1 MNIYGAK
8 RQKQSSNKPYIQK
21 DTASSTNSY
30 QALYG
35 LSEGEIYGLV
45 DGGKSIRLDGTP
57 IINDN
62 GEPNFPDVSWDFRAG
77 SIDQEHIKGF
87 SSVENEQSVNVELRH
102 DRPYTKA
109 INNKQLSAVAIRLGF
124 NSLREQKGNGDVVG
138 YRIEYAIDV
147 QTDGGAWEMVLNTA
161 VDDKVSQ
168 GYQRSHRIDL
178 PKAQQGWS
186 VRVRRLTPNRDSEMV
201 SDTMVVSAVTEI
213 IDAKLRY
220 PCTALLALK
229 YDAQTFSN
237 IAKVAVHV
245 RGMLIQVPTNYD
257 PTARTYDG
265 LWDGTFKLAYTNNPA
280 WVFYDICTAKRYGL
294 GDRLAGKVDKWSLYR
309 LAQYCDEMVDDGKG
323 GKEPRFTVNV
333 YLQKAD
339 DAYRVLQNLA
349 SVFRALSFWDG
360 TSIVVDADTP
370 KEPVYVFSNANVIGG
385 EFSYTGTRARDR
397 HTIVKCAYDD
407 PDNNFETD
415 YIYVQDEH
423 AIAKYGINQLE
434 LNLFGCTSK
443 GQAQRAGIWALK
455 SEQLE
460 TETVSFSTGLDGF
473 IPKVGEII
481 HVQDNSRAGRMQA
494 GRIVATDGRQIT
506 LDRMAGKVGDTLM
519 VGDNSAQIVQIDDTV
534 ITTDT
539 AIGRAGQVFAI
550 SSSDV
555 APRAYRVMTISQND
569 DASFSFTALQYE
581 IGKFTATN
589 NIAAIPK
596 KEVSVIKAH
605 VLTPPNSVSI
615 TERTR
620 THQGQAI
627 TTLVISWEQVVGAVA
642 YIVEYKKDS
651 NAWQT
656 HKVSSH
662 SLEIDGVY
670 AGAYQAKVRAIDA
683 FDNESLSQSSQLTAI
698 QGKQGKPPR
707 PINLSV
713 QGVLFGMNLGWN
725 FAKGSG
731 DTNFTEIEVSPD
743 GRTHITTLGTFA
755 YPTNKH
761 EITGLQGNLTQF
773 YRARIV
779 DKLGNTSDWTD
790 WVSGTTSADADKVLD
805 MLSGQI
811 SQSHL
816 DQSLRTPIGKI
827 GTIESNINSFN
838 SKIPSINKI
847 PTLESAIN
855 SVNSKIPTIESN
867 INSFNSKIPSIN
879 KIPTLESAVNSV
891 NGNLSTL
898 NSQLAT
904 AQNELS
910 TAKST
915 LQTAVGN
922 ITTER
927 NRITAAIFDINAL
940 QADKN
945 AKTQEI
951 ANLTQTV
958 GSHTSSIRELG
969 VATGDLSQKYGQIKT
984 QADNTNSEIT
994 AIKQTQ
1000 SGQATSVERLGARFD
1015 NLSAGG
1021 RNLIIN
1027 SGVVVQNDSYP
1038 IRSYPLAPNHGL
1050 ADGDD
1055 VVITIWGQLAD
1066 SKTAF
1071 YAYNSGGWV
1080 KLGRFSKISDGVYVL
1095 KTPWA
1100 VSLGVNT
1107 ASNTALNIYPFPQS
1121 QTGESRIDKIKLE
1134 RGNIATDWT
1143 AAPEDLQEQLTAQL
1157 ANKASTASV
1166 NTLNQTLANKER
1178 ALTEQINTAKSEL
1191 ANKASSADLQSVQ
1204 RTLTSKERS
1213 LSQRINT
1220 LQSDYNGNKASV
1232 QSSINTLTTTNQSL
1246 SERINTV
1253 ESSVSGNTSSIN
1265 TLNQSLTDKERALTR
1280 KQEQLTAQLANK
1292 ASSADLQSVQQTL
1305 TTKEQA
1311 LTEQINTA
1319 KSELG
1324 GRITQIS
1331 DETRTL
1337 SDANRTIGERINRL
1351 DSEIYSPNLLQ
1362 NGDTPKTA
1370 STWNIDFPITESL
1383 QAGRRVYI
1391 SLSGASGLTSVAVYN
1406 SSPAGAA
1413 KVGDLTNDDGVWRG
1427 EFDWV
1432 SYGNNNVLQFYREPR
1447 SSTQTVTA
1455 SLTTSNGSK
1464 IANLERT
1471 VTTNNQSLSERIN
1484 TVESS
1489 VSGNTSSINTLNQS
1503 LTTTNRALT
1512 TKQEQLTAQLANK
1525 ASTSSVNS
1533 LSDSLATKE
1542 RALSRRIG
1550 TVESSVSGNT
1560 SSINT
1565 LNQSLTTT
1573 NRALTTKQE
1582 QLTAQLANKASTA
1595 SVNSLTESLASK
1607 ERALSRRI
1615 GTVESS
1621 VSGNTSSINTLNQ
1634 SLTTTNRALT
1644 TKQEQLTAQ
1653 LANKASTASVN
1664 SLTESLASKERAL
1677 TEQINRAKSEM
1688 GGRITQ
1694 ISNETRTLT
1703 DANRTIGERINQLN
1717 SELAGADSISD
1728 NLLINSN
1735 RTLVTG
1741 AYLIAT
1747 YRISETLKNGD
1758 KVRLTVN
1765 APQLGSRRIGFMAY
1779 NSNSA
1784 SGSKL
1789 SDIRNRQGN
1798 SYTAEFEWNVG
1809 TGANNELWLYHNAEN
1824 TRSVSTITSVSL
1836 QKITTGSGLASI
1848 KSSVANLERT
1858 LTTTNQSL
1866 AERIN
1871 TVQTTL
1877 NGQTASIQQHAQS
1890 LNGLSAQWTLKVQSG
1905 GVVSGIGL
1913 ASNNGVSDFA
1923 VRADK
1928 FYVASPQGNKKPMF
1942 SVITRPTT
1950 LNGTTVPT
1958 GVYLN
1963 GDLLASGTISG
1974 DKIRANTQITAPN
1987 IRGGSINIG
1996 SNFSVD
2002 SQGNLNAN
2010 SGVFRGQVFAD
2021 KITGQIDVES
2031 LKSSA
2036 VALGYDMFISNSYHA
2051 SSPSGFDKTF
2061 KASYPSHGS
2070 IIQSLGFNNE
2080 NIGSAMYEMRV
2091 FCKRAIT
2098 VKQKLHTVDDN
2109 LYCYVNGDSAFGY
2122 HSNYDY
2128 YDNEE
2133 RVPTPFGRGRINTE
2147 ISLSL
2152 RQGLNTIQ
2160 FVLNNSG
2167 GGICQL
2173 IVLGDFI
2180 DNNII
2185 KFA

>member
-1 MNIYGAK
+1 MKIYGAK

-77 SIDQEHIKGF
+77 SIDQTHIKGF

-124 NSLREQKGNGDVVG
+124 NALREQKDNGDVVG

-605 VLTPPNSVSI
+605 VLTPPNSVGI

-683 FDNESLSQSSQLTAI
+683 FDNESLATSSQLTQI
-698 QGKQGKPPR
+698 TGKQGKPPR

-713 QGVLFGMNLGWN
+713 QGILFGMNLGWN
-725 FAKGSG
+725 FARGSD
-731 DTNFTEIEVSPD
+731 DTNYTEIEVSPD
-743 GRTHITTLGTFA
+743 GRSNIATLGTFA

-790 WVSGTTSADADKVLD
+790 WVSGTTSANADKVLD
-805 MLSGQI
+805 ILSGQI

-827 GTIESNINSFN
+827 GTIESNISGINSKIPTIESNINSFN

-855 SVNSKIPTIESN
+855 SVNSKIPSIESSISGINRKIPTIESN
-867 INSFNSKIPSIN
+867 ISGINSKIPTIESNISSVSTRADTINSTLTDANNRLNEAVQSITN
-879 KIPTLESAVNSV
+879 IDTRTQWQTRGATSLNSLVEQGKYYLESIWNTDTPLTGWQYATVDKAR
-891 NGNLSTL
+891 NGDRITQTVWNDSTKTYTRTKTGGSWSDWVENVDKTQL
-898 NSQLAT
+898 DSTANRLTQSIEQTSSRIRDELAT
-904 AQNELS
+904 KAS
-910 TAKST
+910 MDSVT
-915 LQTAVGN
+915 G
-922 ITTER
+922 
-927 NRITAAIFDINAL
+927 AIRDINAL
-940 QADKN
+940 QTANN
-945 AKTQEI
+945 AKTAEL

-958 GSHTSSIRELG
+958 GGHTSSVRDLG
-969 VATGDLSQKYGQIKT
+969 VTTGDLSQKYSQLKAASDT
-984 QADNTNSEIT
+984 ANSEIT

-1000 SGQATSVERLGARFD
+1000 SGQATSVERLRSE
-1015 NLSAGG
+1015 LS
-1021 RNLIIN
+1021 
-1027 SGVVVQNDSYP
+1027 
-1038 IRSYPLAPNHGL
+1038 
-1050 ADGDD
+1050 
-1055 VVITIWGQLAD
+1055 
-1066 SKTAF
+1066 
-1071 YAYNSGGWV
+1071 
-1080 KLGRFSKISDGVYVL
+1080 
-1095 KTPWA
+1095 
-1100 VSLGVNT
+1100 
-1107 ASNTALNIYPFPQS
+1107 
-1121 QTGESRIDKIKLE
+1121 
-1134 RGNIATDWT
+1134 
-1143 AAPEDLQEQLTAQL
+1143 
-1157 ANKASTASV
+1157 NKAS
-1166 NTLNQTLANKER
+1166 R
-1178 ALTEQINTAKSEL
+1178 
-1191 ANKASSADLQSVQ
+1191 ADL
-1204 RTLTSKERS
+1204 E
-1213 LSQRINT
+1213 LS
-1220 LQSDYNGNKASV
+1220 
-1232 QSSINTLTTTNQSL
+1232 
-1246 SERINTV
+1246 
-1253 ESSVSGNTSSIN
+1253 
-1265 TLNQSLTDKERALTR
+1265 
-1280 KQEQLTAQLANK
+1280 
-1292 ASSADLQSVQQTL
+1292 QQTL
-1305 TTKEQA
+1305 TTADQA
-1311 LTEQINTA
+1311 LSQRISVLQSNYSDN
-1319 KSELG
+1319 KSTVENAL
-1324 GRITQIS
+1324 S
-1331 DETRTL
+1331 TL
-1337 SDANRTIGERINRL
+1337 SQADRTQAEHINQL
-1351 DSEIYSPNLLQ
+1351 KSEIYSPNLLQ
-1362 NGDTPKTA
+1362 NGDTPKT
-1370 STWNIDFPITESL
+1370 SSEWNIDFPITESL
-1383 QAGRRVYI
+1383 QAGTRVYV
-1391 SLSGASGLTSVAVYN
+1391 SLGGANGLTSVAVYN
-1406 SSPAGAA
+1406 SDVVGAA
-1413 KVGDLTNDDGVWRG
+1413 KIGDLTNENGVWKG

-1432 SYGNNNVLQFYREPR
+1432 SFGNNNELRFYREPR
-1447 SSTQTVTA
+1447 SSAQTVTA
-1455 SLTTSNGSK
+1455 SLTTTNGSK

-1471 VTTNNQSLSERIN
+1471 LTTTNQSLGERIN
-1484 TVESS
+1484 TVQTTA
-1489 VSGNTSSINTLNQS
+1489 SGNTSSINTLNQS
-1503 LTTTNRALT
+1503 LTTANRALGERIDNLNASFT
-1512 TKQEQLTAQLANK
+1512 TANGTANNAK
-1525 ASTSSVNS
+1525 RVA
-1533 LSDSLATKE
+1533 DD
-1542 RALSRRIG
+1542 ALSRANSANSAITTEQRARADGDSSLSSRITALDASYKRADADMTARIAREETARADG
-1550 TVESSVSGNT
+1550 DRANAQAVSNLQTTVNGNT

-1565 LNQSLTTT
+1565 LNQSLTTKEQ
-1573 NRALTTKQE
+1573 ALTTQ
-1582 QLTAQLANKASTA
+1582 
-1595 SVNSLTESLASK
+1595 
-1607 ERALSRRI
+1607 
-1615 GTVESS
+1615 
-1621 VSGNTSSINTLNQ
+1621 INT
-1634 SLTTTNRALT
+1634 
-1644 TKQEQLTAQ
+1644 
-1653 LANKASTASVN
+1653 
-1664 SLTESLASKERAL
+1664 
-1677 TEQINRAKSEM
+1677 AKSEL

-1703 DANRTIGERINQLN
+1703 DANRAIGERINRLD

-1735 RTLVTG
+1735 RTLITG

-1765 APQLGSRRIGFMAY
+1765 APQIGINRTGFMAY

-1784 SGSKL
+1784 GGSKL
-1789 SDIRNRQGN
+1789 ADITRSQNGA
-1798 SYTAEFEWNVG
+1798 YTAEFEWNVG
-1809 TGANNELWLYHNAEN
+1809 TGGNNELWLYHDSSS
-1824 TRSVSTITSVSL
+1824 TRSISTITSVSL
-1836 QKITTGSGLASI
+1836 QKITTGSGLAGI

-1866 AERIN
+1866 SERIN
-1871 TVQTTL
+1871 TAQTTV
-1877 NGQTASIQQHAQS
+1877 NGQAASIQQHAQT

-1913 ASNNGVSDFA
+1913 ASNNGISDFA

-1928 FYVASPQGNKKPMF
+1928 FYVANPQGNKKPMF

-1963 GDLLASGTISG
+1963 GDLIASGTISG

-1996 SNFSVD
+1996 SNFNVD
-2002 SQGNLNAN
+2002 SQGNLTAN

-2036 VALGYDMFISNSYHA
+2036 VALGYDTYISDNYHA
-2051 SSPSGFDKTF
+2051 SEPHQFDKTF

-2070 IIQSLGFNNE
+2070 ITQSLGFNNE
-2080 NIGSAMYEMRV
+2080 NIGSIMYEMRV

-2098 VKQKLHTVDDN
+2098 VKQKLHTVDDK
-2109 LYCYVNGDSAFGY
+2109 LYCYVNGSSAFGY
-2122 HSNYDY
+2122 HSVHNGYD
-2128 YDNEE
+2128 DEDE
-2133 RVPTPFGRGRINTE
+2133 IPLPFGRGRINTE

-2167 GGICQL
+2167 GGICQVIL
-2173 IVLGDFI
+2173 IGDFI

>member
-77 SIDQEHIKGF
+77 SIDQTHIKGF

-605 VLTPPNSVSI
+605 VLTPPNSVGI

-627 TTLVISWEQVVGAVA
+627 TTLVIGWEQVVGAVA

-670 AGAYQAKVRAIDA
+670 AGVYQAKVRAIDA
-683 FDNESLSQSSQLTAI
+683 FDNESLATSSQLTQI
-698 QGKQGKPPR
+698 TGKQGKPPR

-790 WVSGTTSADADKVLD
+790 WVSGTTSANADKVLD
-805 MLSGQI
+805 ILSGQI

-827 GTIESNINSFN
+827 GTIESNI
-838 SKIPSINKI
+838 SKINVDLPELNQSI
-847 PTLESAIN
+847 AD
-855 SVNSKIPTIESN
+855 
-867 INSFNSKIPSIN
+867 
-879 KIPTLESAVNSV
+879 AQ
-891 NGNLSTL
+891 STL
-898 NSQLAT
+898 N
-904 AQNELS
+904 
-910 TAKST
+910 
-915 LQTAVGN
+915 TAVAS
-922 ITTER
+922 IDTEKKR
-927 NRITAAIFDINAL
+927 LSSAIVDINTL
-940 QADKN
+940 KQSNN

-958 GSHTSSIRELG
+958 NGHTSQVRELG
-969 VATGDLSQKYGQIKT
+969 VTTGDLSQKYSQLKT
-984 QADNTNSEIT
+984 TSDTANSEIT

-1000 SGQATSVERLGARFD
+1000 SGQATSVER
-1015 NLSAGG
+1015 
-1021 RNLIIN
+1021 
-1027 SGVVVQNDSYP
+1027 
-1038 IRSYPLAPNHGL
+1038 IRSELVG
-1050 ADGDD
+1050 
-1055 VVITIWGQLAD
+1055 
-1066 SKTAF
+1066 K
-1071 YAYNSGGWV
+1071 
-1080 KLGRFSKISDGVYVL
+1080 
-1095 KTPWA
+1095 
-1100 VSLGVNT
+1100 
-1107 ASNTALNIYPFPQS
+1107 ASSA
-1121 QTGESRIDKIKLE
+1121 
-1134 RGNIATDWT
+1134 
-1143 AAPEDLQEQLTAQL
+1143 DLQ
-1157 ANKASTASV
+1157 NIR
-1166 NTLNQTLANKER
+1166 QTLANADSSLSQR
-1178 ALTEQINTAKSEL
+1178 INTLQSDYNGNKAGVAVQLKTLSDKDNATASQISRL
-1191 ANKASSADLQSVQ
+1191 NSQIANKASSADLQSVQ

-1220 LQSDYNGNKASV
+1220 
-1232 QSSINTLTTTNQSL
+1232 
-1246 SERINTV
+1246 
-1253 ESSVSGNTSSIN
+1253 
-1265 TLNQSLTDKERALTR
+1265 
-1280 KQEQLTAQLANK
+1280 
-1292 ASSADLQSVQQTL
+1292 
-1305 TTKEQA
+1305 
-1311 LTEQINTA
+1311 
-1319 KSELG
+1319 
-1324 GRITQIS
+1324 
-1331 DETRTL
+1331 
-1337 SDANRTIGERINRL
+1337 
-1351 DSEIYSPNLLQ
+1351 
-1362 NGDTPKTA
+1362 
-1370 STWNIDFPITESL
+1370 
-1383 QAGRRVYI
+1383 
-1391 SLSGASGLTSVAVYN
+1391 
-1406 SSPAGAA
+1406 
-1413 KVGDLTNDDGVWRG
+1413 
-1427 EFDWV
+1427 
-1432 SYGNNNVLQFYREPR
+1432 
-1447 SSTQTVTA
+1447 
-1455 SLTTSNGSK
+1455 
-1464 IANLERT
+1464 
-1471 VTTNNQSLSERIN
+1471 
-1484 TVESS
+1484 
-1489 VSGNTSSINTLNQS
+1489 
-1503 LTTTNRALT
+1503 
-1512 TKQEQLTAQLANK
+1512 
-1525 ASTSSVNS
+1525 
-1533 LSDSLATKE
+1533 
-1542 RALSRRIG
+1542 
-1550 TVESSVSGNT
+1550 
-1560 SSINT
+1560 
-1565 LNQSLTTT
+1565 
-1573 NRALTTKQE
+1573 
-1582 QLTAQLANKASTA
+1582 
-1595 SVNSLTESLASK
+1595 
-1607 ERALSRRI
+1607 
-1615 GTVESS
+1615 
-1621 VSGNTSSINTLNQ
+1621 
-1634 SLTTTNRALT
+1634 
-1644 TKQEQLTAQ
+1644 
-1653 LANKASTASVN
+1653 
-1664 SLTESLASKERAL
+1664 
-1677 TEQINRAKSEM
+1677 
-1688 GGRITQ
+1688 
-1694 ISNETRTLT
+1694 
-1703 DANRTIGERINQLN
+1703 
-1717 SELAGADSISD
+1717 
-1728 NLLINSN
+1728 
-1735 RTLVTG
+1735 
-1741 AYLIAT
+1741 
-1747 YRISETLKNGD
+1747 
-1758 KVRLTVN
+1758 
-1765 APQLGSRRIGFMAY
+1765 
-1779 NSNSA
+1779 
-1784 SGSKL
+1784 
-1789 SDIRNRQGN
+1789 
-1798 SYTAEFEWNVG
+1798 
-1809 TGANNELWLYHNAEN
+1809 
-1824 TRSVSTITSVSL
+1824 
-1836 QKITTGSGLASI
+1836 
-1848 KSSVANLERT
+1848 
-1858 LTTTNQSL
+1858 
-1866 AERIN
+1866 
-1871 TVQTTL
+1871 VQTTL

-1890 LNGLSAQWTLKVQSG
+1890 LNGLLAQWTLKVQSG

-1923 VRADK
+1923 VIADK
-1928 FYVASPQGNKKPMF
+1928 FYVASPQGDKKPMF
-1942 SVITRPTT
+1942 TVTTRPTT
-1950 LNGTTVPT
+1950 LNGTTVPA
-1958 GVYLN
+1958 VVSLN
-1963 GDLLASGTISG
+1963 GDLIGNGTISG

-1996 SNFSVD
+1996 NNFSVD
-2002 SQGNLNAN
+2002 NQGNLNAN

-2036 VALGYDMFISNSYHA
+2036 VALGYDTYISDNYHA
-2051 SSPSGFDKTF
+2051 SEPHQFDKTF

-2070 IIQSLGFNNE
+2070 ITQSLGFNNE
-2080 NIGSAMYEMRV
+2080 NIGSIMYEMRV

-2098 VKQKLHTVDDN
+2098 VKQKLHTVDDK
-2109 LYCYVNGDSAFGY
+2109 LYCYVNGSSAFGY
-2122 HSNYDY
+2122 HSVHNGYD
-2128 YDNEE
+2128 DEDE
-2133 RVPTPFGRGRINTE
+2133 IPLPFGRGRINTE
-2147 ISLSL
+2147 ISLPL

-2167 GGICQL
+2167 GGICQVIL
-2173 IVLGDFI
+2173 IGDFI

>member
-77 SIDQEHIKGF
+77 SIDQTHIKGF

-360 TSIVVDADTP
+360 ISIVVDADTP

-605 VLTPPNSVSI
+605 VLTPPNSVGI

-683 FDNESLSQSSQLTAI
+683 FDNESLATSSQLTQI
-698 QGKQGKPPR
+698 TGKQGKPPR

-743 GRTHITTLGTFA
+743 GRSNIATLGTFA

-790 WVSGTTSADADKVLD
+790 WASGTTSANADKVLD

-816 DQSLRTPIGKI
+816 DQSLSTPIGKI
-827 GTIESNINSFN
+827 GTIESNISGINSKIPSIESNIGVIN

-847 PTLESAIN
+847 PSIESAIN
-855 SVNSKIPTIESN
+855 SVNSKIPGI
-867 INSFNSKIPSIN
+867 
-879 KIPTLESAVNSV
+879 ESAVNSV

-915 LQTAVGN
+915 LQIAVGN

-927 NRITAAIFDINAL
+927 NRITAAIFNINAL

-1080 KLGRFSKISDGVYVL
+1080 RLGRFSKISDGVYVL

-1107 ASNTALNIYPFPQS
+1107 ASNTALNIYPFSQA

-1166 NTLNQTLANKER
+1166 NS
-1178 ALTEQINTAKSEL
+1178 LTESL
-1191 ANKASSADLQSVQ
+1191 AS
-1204 RTLTSKERS
+1204 
-1213 LSQRINT
+1213 
-1220 LQSDYNGNKASV
+1220 
-1232 QSSINTLTTTNQSL
+1232 
-1246 SERINTV
+1246 
-1253 ESSVSGNTSSIN
+1253 
-1265 TLNQSLTDKERALTR
+1265 
-1280 KQEQLTAQLANK
+1280 
-1292 ASSADLQSVQQTL
+1292 
-1305 TTKEQA
+1305 KEQA
-1311 LTEQINTA
+1311 L
-1319 KSELG
+1319 S
-1324 GRITQIS
+1324 R
-1331 DETRTL
+1331 
-1337 SDANRTIGERINRL
+1337 
-1351 DSEIYSPNLLQ
+1351 
-1362 NGDTPKTA
+1362 
-1370 STWNIDFPITESL
+1370 
-1383 QAGRRVYI
+1383 
-1391 SLSGASGLTSVAVYN
+1391 
-1406 SSPAGAA
+1406 
-1413 KVGDLTNDDGVWRG
+1413 
-1427 EFDWV
+1427 
-1432 SYGNNNVLQFYREPR
+1432 
-1447 SSTQTVTA
+1447 
-1455 SLTTSNGSK
+1455 
-1464 IANLERT
+1464 
-1471 VTTNNQSLSERIN
+1471 RIN

-1582 QLTAQLANKASTA
+1582 QLTAQLANKAS
-1595 SVNSLTESLASK
+1595 
-1607 ERALSRRI
+1607 
-1615 GTVESS
+1615 
-1621 VSGNTSSINTLNQ
+1621 
-1634 SLTTTNRALT
+1634 
-1644 TKQEQLTAQ
+1644 
-1653 LANKASTASVN
+1653 
-1664 SLTESLASKERAL
+1664 
-1677 TEQINRAKSEM
+1677 
-1688 GGRITQ
+1688 
-1694 ISNETRTLT
+1694 
-1703 DANRTIGERINQLN
+1703 
-1717 SELAGADSISD
+1717 
-1728 NLLINSN
+1728 
-1735 RTLVTG
+1735 
-1741 AYLIAT
+1741 
-1747 YRISETLKNGD
+1747 
-1758 KVRLTVN
+1758 
-1765 APQLGSRRIGFMAY
+1765 
-1779 NSNSA
+1779 
-1784 SGSKL
+1784 
-1789 SDIRNRQGN
+1789 
-1798 SYTAEFEWNVG
+1798 
-1809 TGANNELWLYHNAEN
+1809 
-1824 TRSVSTITSVSL
+1824 
-1836 QKITTGSGLASI
+1836 
-1848 KSSVANLERT
+1848 
-1858 LTTTNQSL
+1858 
-1866 AERIN
+1866 
-1871 TVQTTL
+1871 
-1877 NGQTASIQQHAQS
+1877 
-1890 LNGLSAQWTLKVQSG
+1890 
-1905 GVVSGIGL
+1905 
-1913 ASNNGVSDFA
+1913 
-1923 VRADK
+1923 
-1928 FYVASPQGNKKPMF
+1928 
-1942 SVITRPTT
+1942 
-1950 LNGTTVPT
+1950 
-1958 GVYLN
+1958 
-1963 GDLLASGTISG
+1963 
-1974 DKIRANTQITAPN
+1974 
-1987 IRGGSINIG
+1987 
-1996 SNFSVD
+1996 
-2002 SQGNLNAN
+2002 
-2010 SGVFRGQVFAD
+2010 
-2021 KITGQIDVES
+2021 
-2031 LKSSA
+2031 
-2036 VALGYDMFISNSYHA
+2036 
-2051 SSPSGFDKTF
+2051 
-2061 KASYPSHGS
+2061 
-2070 IIQSLGFNNE
+2070 
-2080 NIGSAMYEMRV
+2080 
-2091 FCKRAIT
+2091 
-2098 VKQKLHTVDDN
+2098 
-2109 LYCYVNGDSAFGY
+2109 
-2122 HSNYDY
+2122 
-2128 YDNEE
+2128 
-2133 RVPTPFGRGRINTE
+2133 
-2147 ISLSL
+2147 
-2152 RQGLNTIQ
+2152 
-2160 FVLNNSG
+2160 
-2167 GGICQL
+2167 
-2173 IVLGDFI
+2173 
-2180 DNNII
+2180 
-2185 KFA
+2185 

>member
-481 HVQDNSRAGRMQA
+481 HVQDNHRAGRMQA

-605 VLTPPNSVSI
+605 VLTPPNSVGI

-683 FDNESLSQSSQLTAI
+683 FDNESLATSSQLTQI
-698 QGKQGKPPR
+698 TGKQGKPPR

-713 QGVLFGMNLGWN
+713 QGILFGMNLGWN
-725 FAKGSG
+725 FARGSD
-731 DTNFTEIEVSPD
+731 DTNYTEIQVSPD
-743 GRTHITTLGTFA
+743 GRSNIATLGTFA

-790 WVSGTTSADADKVLD
+790 WASGTTSANADKVLD

-827 GTIESNINSFN
+827 GTIESNI
-838 SKIPSINKI
+838 SKINVDLPELNQSI
-847 PTLESAIN
+847 AD
-855 SVNSKIPTIESN
+855 
-867 INSFNSKIPSIN
+867 
-879 KIPTLESAVNSV
+879 AQ
-891 NGNLSTL
+891 STL
-898 NSQLAT
+898 N
-904 AQNELS
+904 
-910 TAKST
+910 
-915 LQTAVGN
+915 TAVAS
-922 ITTER
+922 IDTEKKR
-927 NRITAAIFDINAL
+927 LSSAIVDINTL
-940 QADKN
+940 KQSNN

-958 GSHTSSIRELG
+958 NGHTSQVRELG
-969 VATGDLSQKYGQIKT
+969 VTTGDLSQKYSQLKT
-984 QADNTNSEIT
+984 TSDTANSEIT

-1000 SGQATSVERLGARFD
+1000 SGQATSVER
-1015 NLSAGG
+1015 
-1021 RNLIIN
+1021 
-1027 SGVVVQNDSYP
+1027 
-1038 IRSYPLAPNHGL
+1038 IRSELVGKASSADLQNIRQTLAN
-1050 ADGDD
+1050 
-1055 VVITIWGQLAD
+1055 AD
-1066 SKTAF
+1066 SSLSQRINTLQSD
-1071 YAYNSGGWV
+1071 YNGN
-1080 KLGRFSKISDGVYVL
+1080 KAGVAVQL
-1095 KTPWA
+1095 KTLSDKDNA
-1100 VSLGVNT
+1100 T
-1107 ASNTALNIYPFPQS
+1107 ASQISRLNS
-1121 QTGESRIDKIKLE
+1121 QI
-1134 RGNIATDWT
+1134 
-1143 AAPEDLQEQLTAQL
+1143 
-1157 ANKASTASV
+1157 ANKASSADLQ
-1166 NTLNQTLANKER
+1166 NIRQTLANADSSLSQR
-1178 ALTEQINTAKSEL
+1178 INTLQSDYNGNKAGVAVQLKTLSDKDNATASQISRL
-1191 ANKASSADLQSVQ
+1191 NSQIANKASSADLQSVQ

-1220 LQSDYNGNKASV
+1220 
-1232 QSSINTLTTTNQSL
+1232 
-1246 SERINTV
+1246 
-1253 ESSVSGNTSSIN
+1253 
-1265 TLNQSLTDKERALTR
+1265 
-1280 KQEQLTAQLANK
+1280 
-1292 ASSADLQSVQQTL
+1292 
-1305 TTKEQA
+1305 
-1311 LTEQINTA
+1311 
-1319 KSELG
+1319 
-1324 GRITQIS
+1324 
-1331 DETRTL
+1331 
-1337 SDANRTIGERINRL
+1337 
-1351 DSEIYSPNLLQ
+1351 
-1362 NGDTPKTA
+1362 
-1370 STWNIDFPITESL
+1370 
-1383 QAGRRVYI
+1383 
-1391 SLSGASGLTSVAVYN
+1391 
-1406 SSPAGAA
+1406 
-1413 KVGDLTNDDGVWRG
+1413 
-1427 EFDWV
+1427 
-1432 SYGNNNVLQFYREPR
+1432 
-1447 SSTQTVTA
+1447 
-1455 SLTTSNGSK
+1455 
-1464 IANLERT
+1464 
-1471 VTTNNQSLSERIN
+1471 
-1484 TVESS
+1484 
-1489 VSGNTSSINTLNQS
+1489 
-1503 LTTTNRALT
+1503 
-1512 TKQEQLTAQLANK
+1512 
-1525 ASTSSVNS
+1525 
-1533 LSDSLATKE
+1533 
-1542 RALSRRIG
+1542 
-1550 TVESSVSGNT
+1550 
-1560 SSINT
+1560 
-1565 LNQSLTTT
+1565 
-1573 NRALTTKQE
+1573 
-1582 QLTAQLANKASTA
+1582 
-1595 SVNSLTESLASK
+1595 
-1607 ERALSRRI
+1607 
-1615 GTVESS
+1615 
-1621 VSGNTSSINTLNQ
+1621 
-1634 SLTTTNRALT
+1634 
-1644 TKQEQLTAQ
+1644 
-1653 LANKASTASVN
+1653 
-1664 SLTESLASKERAL
+1664 
-1677 TEQINRAKSEM
+1677 
-1688 GGRITQ
+1688 
-1694 ISNETRTLT
+1694 
-1703 DANRTIGERINQLN
+1703 
-1717 SELAGADSISD
+1717 
-1728 NLLINSN
+1728 
-1735 RTLVTG
+1735 
-1741 AYLIAT
+1741 
-1747 YRISETLKNGD
+1747 
-1758 KVRLTVN
+1758 
-1765 APQLGSRRIGFMAY
+1765 
-1779 NSNSA
+1779 
-1784 SGSKL
+1784 
-1789 SDIRNRQGN
+1789 
-1798 SYTAEFEWNVG
+1798 
-1809 TGANNELWLYHNAEN
+1809 
-1824 TRSVSTITSVSL
+1824 
-1836 QKITTGSGLASI
+1836 
-1848 KSSVANLERT
+1848 
-1858 LTTTNQSL
+1858 
-1866 AERIN
+1866 
-1871 TVQTTL
+1871 VQTTL

-1890 LNGLSAQWTLKVQSG
+1890 LNGLLAQWTLKVQSG

-1923 VRADK
+1923 VIADK
-1928 FYVASPQGNKKPMF
+1928 FYVASPQGDKKPMF
-1942 SVITRPTT
+1942 TVTTRPTT
-1950 LNGTTVPT
+1950 LNGTTVPA
-1958 GVYLN
+1958 VVSLN
-1963 GDLLASGTISG
+1963 GDLIGNGTISG

-1996 SNFSVD
+1996 NNFSVD
-2002 SQGNLNAN
+2002 NQGNLNAN

-2036 VALGYDMFISNSYHA
+2036 VALGYDTYISDNYHA
-2051 SSPSGFDKTF
+2051 SEPHQFDKTF

-2070 IIQSLGFNNE
+2070 ITQSLGFNNE
-2080 NIGSAMYEMRV
+2080 NIGSIMYEMRV

-2098 VKQKLHTVDDN
+2098 VKQKLHTVDDK
-2109 LYCYVNGDSAFGY
+2109 LYCYVNGSSAFGY
-2122 HSNYDY
+2122 HSVHNGYD
-2128 YDNEE
+2128 DEDE
-2133 RVPTPFGRGRINTE
+2133 IPLPFGRGRINTE
-2147 ISLSL
+2147 ISLPL
-2152 RQGLNTIQ
+2152 RQGLNTIE

-2167 GGICQL
+2167 GGICQVIL
-2173 IVLGDFI
+2173 IGDFI

>member
-77 SIDQEHIKGF
+77 SIDQTHIKGF

-237 IAKVAVHV
+237 IAKVAVRV

-605 VLTPPNSVSI
+605 VLTPPNSVGI

-683 FDNESLSQSSQLTAI
+683 FDNESLATSSQLTQI
-698 QGKQGKPPR
+698 TGKQGKPPR
-707 PINLSV
+707 PINFTA

-790 WVSGTTSADADKVLD
+790 WASGTTSANADKVLD

-827 GTIESNINSFN
+827 GTIESNI
-838 SKIPSINKI
+838 SKINVDLPELNQSI
-847 PTLESAIN
+847 AD
-855 SVNSKIPTIESN
+855 
-867 INSFNSKIPSIN
+867 
-879 KIPTLESAVNSV
+879 AQ
-891 NGNLSTL
+891 STL
-898 NSQLAT
+898 N
-904 AQNELS
+904 
-910 TAKST
+910 
-915 LQTAVGN
+915 TAVAS
-922 ITTER
+922 IDTEKKR
-927 NRITAAIFDINAL
+927 LSSAIVDINTL
-940 QADKN
+940 KQSNN

-958 GSHTSSIRELG
+958 NGHTSQVRELG
-969 VATGDLSQKYGQIKT
+969 VTTGDLSQKYSQLKT
-984 QADNTNSEIT
+984 TSDTANSEIT

-1000 SGQATSVERLGARFD
+1000 SGQATSVER
-1015 NLSAGG
+1015 
-1021 RNLIIN
+1021 
-1027 SGVVVQNDSYP
+1027 
-1038 IRSYPLAPNHGL
+1038 IRSELVG
-1050 ADGDD
+1050 
-1055 VVITIWGQLAD
+1055 
-1066 SKTAF
+1066 K
-1071 YAYNSGGWV
+1071 
-1080 KLGRFSKISDGVYVL
+1080 
-1095 KTPWA
+1095 
-1100 VSLGVNT
+1100 
-1107 ASNTALNIYPFPQS
+1107 ASSA
-1121 QTGESRIDKIKLE
+1121 
-1134 RGNIATDWT
+1134 
-1143 AAPEDLQEQLTAQL
+1143 DLQ
-1157 ANKASTASV
+1157 NIR
-1166 NTLNQTLANKER
+1166 QTLANADSSLSQR
-1178 ALTEQINTAKSEL
+1178 INTLQSDYNGNKAGVAVQLKTLSDKDNATASQISRL
-1191 ANKASSADLQSVQ
+1191 NSQIANKASSADLQSVQ

-1213 LSQRINT
+1213 LSQ
-1220 LQSDYNGNKASV
+1220 
-1232 QSSINTLTTTNQSL
+1232 
-1246 SERINTV
+1246 
-1253 ESSVSGNTSSIN
+1253 
-1265 TLNQSLTDKERALTR
+1265 
-1280 KQEQLTAQLANK
+1280 
-1292 ASSADLQSVQQTL
+1292 
-1305 TTKEQA
+1305 
-1311 LTEQINTA
+1311 
-1319 KSELG
+1319 
-1324 GRITQIS
+1324 
-1331 DETRTL
+1331 
-1337 SDANRTIGERINRL
+1337 
-1351 DSEIYSPNLLQ
+1351 
-1362 NGDTPKTA
+1362 
-1370 STWNIDFPITESL
+1370 
-1383 QAGRRVYI
+1383 
-1391 SLSGASGLTSVAVYN
+1391 
-1406 SSPAGAA
+1406 
-1413 KVGDLTNDDGVWRG
+1413 
-1427 EFDWV
+1427 
-1432 SYGNNNVLQFYREPR
+1432 
-1447 SSTQTVTA
+1447 
-1455 SLTTSNGSK
+1455 
-1464 IANLERT
+1464 
-1471 VTTNNQSLSERIN
+1471 
-1484 TVESS
+1484 
-1489 VSGNTSSINTLNQS
+1489 
-1503 LTTTNRALT
+1503 
-1512 TKQEQLTAQLANK
+1512 
-1525 ASTSSVNS
+1525 
-1533 LSDSLATKE
+1533 
-1542 RALSRRIG
+1542 
-1550 TVESSVSGNT
+1550 
-1560 SSINT
+1560 
-1565 LNQSLTTT
+1565 
-1573 NRALTTKQE
+1573 
-1582 QLTAQLANKASTA
+1582 
-1595 SVNSLTESLASK
+1595 
-1607 ERALSRRI
+1607 
-1615 GTVESS
+1615 
-1621 VSGNTSSINTLNQ
+1621 
-1634 SLTTTNRALT
+1634 
-1644 TKQEQLTAQ
+1644 
-1653 LANKASTASVN
+1653 
-1664 SLTESLASKERAL
+1664 
-1677 TEQINRAKSEM
+1677 
-1688 GGRITQ
+1688 
-1694 ISNETRTLT
+1694 
-1703 DANRTIGERINQLN
+1703 
-1717 SELAGADSISD
+1717 
-1728 NLLINSN
+1728 
-1735 RTLVTG
+1735 
-1741 AYLIAT
+1741 
-1747 YRISETLKNGD
+1747 
-1758 KVRLTVN
+1758 
-1765 APQLGSRRIGFMAY
+1765 
-1779 NSNSA
+1779 
-1784 SGSKL
+1784 
-1789 SDIRNRQGN
+1789 
-1798 SYTAEFEWNVG
+1798 
-1809 TGANNELWLYHNAEN
+1809 
-1824 TRSVSTITSVSL
+1824 
-1836 QKITTGSGLASI
+1836 
-1848 KSSVANLERT
+1848 
-1858 LTTTNQSL
+1858 
-1866 AERIN
+1866 RIN

-1928 FYVASPQGNKKPMF
+1928 FYVASPQGDKKPMF

-1987 IRGGSINIG
+1987 IRGGSISIG

-2010 SGVFRGQVFAD
+2010 SGVFRGQVLAD

-2036 VALGYDMFISNSYHA
+2036 VALGYNVYISDYYHA
-2051 SSPSGFDKTF
+2051 SEPYQFDKKF
-2061 KASYPSHGS
+2061 KATYSSHGS
-2070 IIQSLGFNNE
+2070 IMQSLGLNNE
-2080 NIGSAMYEMRV
+2080 SIGSVMFEMRV
-2091 FCKRAIT
+2091 FCKRAVT
-2098 VKQKLHTVDDN
+2098 VKQKIHTVDDN
-2109 LYCYVNGDSAFGY
+2109 LYCYVNGDSLFGY
-2122 HSNYDY
+2122 KSVHQGYD
-2128 YDNEE
+2128 DDEN
-2133 RVPTPFGRGRINTE
+2133 VPNSISQGRINRE
-2147 ISLSL
+2147 IHLSL
-2152 RQGLNTIQ
+2152 RQGLNTIE

>member
-1 MNIYGAK
+1 MKIYGAK

-237 IAKVAVHV
+237 IAKVAVRV

-605 VLTPPNSVSI
+605 VLTPPNSVGI

-627 TTLVISWEQVVGAVA
+627 TTLVIGWEQVVGAVA

-683 FDNESLSQSSQLTAI
+683 FDNESLATSSQLTQI
-698 QGKQGKPPR
+698 TGKQGKPPR

-805 MLSGQI
+805 ILSGQI

-827 GTIESNINSFN
+827 GTIESNISGINSKIPSIESNIGVIN

-847 PTLESAIN
+847 P
-855 SVNSKIPTIESN
+855 
-867 INSFNSKIPSIN
+867 SI
-879 KIPTLESAVNSV
+879 ESAVNSV

-915 LQTAVGN
+915 LQIAVGN

-969 VATGDLSQKYGQIKT
+969 VATGDLSQKYNQIKT

-1080 KLGRFSKISDGVYVL
+1080 RLGRFSKISDGVYVL

-1166 NTLNQTLANKER
+1166 NSLTESLANKEQ
-1178 ALTEQINTAKSEL
+1178 ALS
-1191 ANKASSADLQSVQ
+1191 
-1204 RTLTSKERS
+1204 R
-1213 LSQRINT
+1213 RI
-1220 LQSDYNGNKASV
+1220 G
-1232 QSSINTLTTTNQSL
+1232 
-1246 SERINTV
+1246 TV

-1265 TLNQSLTDKERALTR
+1265 TLNQSLTDKERALSR

-1292 ASSADLQSVQQTL
+1292 ASTASVNSL
-1305 TTKEQA
+1305 TESLANKEQA
-1311 LTEQINTA
+1311 L
-1319 KSELG
+1319 SR
-1324 GRITQIS
+1324 RI
-1331 DETRTL
+1331 
-1337 SDANRTIGERINRL
+1337 G
-1351 DSEIYSPNLLQ
+1351 
-1362 NGDTPKTA
+1362 
-1370 STWNIDFPITESL
+1370 
-1383 QAGRRVYI
+1383 
-1391 SLSGASGLTSVAVYN
+1391 
-1406 SSPAGAA
+1406 
-1413 KVGDLTNDDGVWRG
+1413 
-1427 EFDWV
+1427 
-1432 SYGNNNVLQFYREPR
+1432 
-1447 SSTQTVTA
+1447 
-1455 SLTTSNGSK
+1455 
-1464 IANLERT
+1464 
-1471 VTTNNQSLSERIN
+1471 

-1503 LTTTNRALT
+1503 LTTKEQALSR
-1512 TKQEQLTAQLANK
+1512 KQEQLTAQLANK

-1565 LNQSLTTT
+1565 LNQSLTTKEQ
-1573 NRALTTKQE
+1573 ALSRKQE
-1582 QLTAQLANKASTA
+1582 QLTAQLANKASTS
-1595 SVNSLTESLASK
+1595 SVNSLTESLA
-1607 ERALSRRI
+1607 
-1615 GTVESS
+1615 
-1621 VSGNTSSINTLNQ
+1621 N
-1634 SLTTTNRALT
+1634 
-1644 TKQEQLTAQ
+1644 
-1653 LANKASTASVN
+1653 
-1664 SLTESLASKERAL
+1664 KERAL

-1694 ISNETRTLT
+1694 ISDETRTLA
-1703 DANRTIGERINQLN
+1703 DVNRTIGERINQLN

-1747 YRISETLKNGD
+1747 YRISKTLKNGD

-1765 APQLGSRRIGFMAY
+1765 APRLGSNRTGFMAY
-1779 NSNSA
+1779 NSNS
-1784 SGSKL
+1784 SGDSKL
-1789 SDIRNRQGN
+1789 ADITQSQSN
-1798 SYTAEFEWNVG
+1798 SYTAEFNWNVG
-1809 TGANNELWLYHNAEN
+1809 TGGNNELWLYHNASN
-1824 TRSVSTITSVSL
+1824 TRSISTITSVSL
-1836 QKITTGSGLASI
+1836 QKITTSSGLASI

-1877 NGQTASIQQHAQS
+1877 NGQTASIQQHAQT

-1905 GVVSGIGL
+1905 GIVSGIGL

-1923 VRADK
+1923 VIADK
-1928 FYVASPQGNKKPMF
+1928 FYVASPQGDKKPMF

-1950 LNGTTVPT
+1950 INGTTVPA
-1958 GVYLN
+1958 VVSLN
-1963 GDLLASGTISG
+1963 GDLIGSGTISG

-1987 IRGGSINIG
+1987 IRGGSISIG

>member
-77 SIDQEHIKGF
+77 SIDQTHIKGF

-294 GDRLAGKVDKWSLYR
+294 GDRLADKVDKWSLYR

-605 VLTPPNSVSI
+605 VLTPPNSVGI

-627 TTLVISWEQVVGAVA
+627 TTLVIGWEQVVGAVA

-670 AGAYQAKVRAIDA
+670 AGVYQAKVRAIDA
-683 FDNESLSQSSQLTAI
+683 FDNESLATSSQLTQI
-698 QGKQGKPPR
+698 TGKQGKPPR

-725 FAKGSG
+725 FARGSD
-731 DTNFTEIEVSPD
+731 DTNYTEIEVSPD
-743 GRTHITTLGTFA
+743 GRSNIATLGTFA

-761 EITGLQGNLTQF
+761 EITGLQGNLRQF

-790 WVSGTTSADADKVLD
+790 WASGTTSANADKVLD

-827 GTIESNINSFN
+827 GTIESNISGINSKIPSIESNIGVIN

-847 PTLESAIN
+847 PSIESAIN
-855 SVNSKIPTIESN
+855 SVNSKIP
-867 INSFNSKIPSIN
+867 SI
-879 KIPTLESAVNSV
+879 ESAVNSV

-915 LQTAVGN
+915 LQIAVGN

-969 VATGDLSQKYGQIKT
+969 VATGDLSQKYNQIKT

-1080 KLGRFSKISDGVYVL
+1080 RLGRFSKISDGVYVL

-1166 NTLNQTLANKER
+1166 NSLTESLANKEQ
-1178 ALTEQINTAKSEL
+1178 ALS
-1191 ANKASSADLQSVQ
+1191 
-1204 RTLTSKERS
+1204 R
-1213 LSQRINT
+1213 RI
-1220 LQSDYNGNKASV
+1220 G
-1232 QSSINTLTTTNQSL
+1232 
-1246 SERINTV
+1246 TV
-1253 ESSVSGNTSSIN
+1253 ESSVSGHTSSIN

-1351 DSEIYSPNLLQ
+1351 DSEIYSPNLLRD
-1362 NGDTPKTA
+1362 GDTPKT
-1370 STWNIDFPITESL
+1370 SSNWSLDFPITESL

-1391 SLSGASGLTSVAVYN
+1391 SLNGASGLTSVAVYN

-1413 KVGDLTNDDGVWRG
+1413 KVGDLTNDGGVWRG

-1447 SSTQTVTA
+1447 SSAQTVTA

-1471 VTTNNQSLSERIN
+1471 LTTKEQALSERIN

-1503 LTTTNRALT
+1503 LTTKEQALT

-1565 LNQSLTTT
+1565 LNQSLTTKEQ
-1573 NRALTTKQE
+1573 ALSRKQE

-1595 SVNSLTESLASK
+1595 SVNSLS
-1607 ERALSRRI
+1607 
-1615 GTVESS
+1615 
-1621 VSGNTSSINTLNQ
+1621 
-1634 SLTTTNRALT
+1634 
-1644 TKQEQLTAQ
+1644 
-1653 LANKASTASVN
+1653 
-1664 SLTESLASKERAL
+1664 ESLASKERAL

-1694 ISNETRTLT
+1694 ISDETRTLA

-1717 SELAGADSISD
+1717 SELAGTDSISD

-1747 YRISETLKNGD
+1747 YRISKTLKNGD

-1824 TRSVSTITSVSL
+1824 TRSVSTVASVSL

-1963 GDLLASGTISG
+1963 GDLIASGTISG

-1987 IRGGSINIG
+1987 IQGGSISIG

>member
-1 MNIYGAK
+1 MKIYGAK

-77 SIDQEHIKGF
+77 SIDQTHIKGF

-124 NSLREQKGNGDVVG
+124 NALREQKDNGDVVG

-605 VLTPPNSVSI
+605 VLTPPNSVGI

-683 FDNESLSQSSQLTAI
+683 FDNESLATSSQLTQI
-698 QGKQGKPPR
+698 TGKQGKPPR

-713 QGVLFGMNLGWN
+713 QGILFGMNLGWN
-725 FAKGSG
+725 FARGSD
-731 DTNFTEIEVSPD
+731 DTNYTEIEVSPD
-743 GRTHITTLGTFA
+743 GRSNIATLGTFA

-790 WVSGTTSADADKVLD
+790 WVSGTTSANADKVLD
-805 MLSGQI
+805 ILSGQI

-827 GTIESNINSFN
+827 GTIESNISGINSKIPTIESNINSFN

-855 SVNSKIPTIESN
+855 SVNSKIPSIESSISGINRKIPTIESN
-867 INSFNSKIPSIN
+867 ISGINSKIPTIESNISSVSTRADTINSTLTDANNRLNEAVQSITN
-879 KIPTLESAVNSV
+879 IDTRTQWQTRGATSLNSLVEQGKYYLESIWNTDTPLTGWQYATVDKAR
-891 NGNLSTL
+891 NGDRITQTVWNDSTKTYTRTKTGGSWSDWVENVDKTQL
-898 NSQLAT
+898 DSTANRLTQSIEQTSSRIRDELAT
-904 AQNELS
+904 KAS
-910 TAKST
+910 MDSVT
-915 LQTAVGN
+915 G
-922 ITTER
+922 
-927 NRITAAIFDINAL
+927 AIRDINAL
-940 QADKN
+940 QTANN
-945 AKTQEI
+945 AKTAEL

-958 GSHTSSIRELG
+958 GGHTSSVRDLG
-969 VATGDLSQKYGQIKT
+969 VTTGDLSQKYSQLKAASDT
-984 QADNTNSEIT
+984 ANSEIT

-1000 SGQATSVERLGARFD
+1000 SGQATSVERLRSE
-1015 NLSAGG
+1015 LS
-1021 RNLIIN
+1021 
-1027 SGVVVQNDSYP
+1027 
-1038 IRSYPLAPNHGL
+1038 
-1050 ADGDD
+1050 
-1055 VVITIWGQLAD
+1055 
-1066 SKTAF
+1066 
-1071 YAYNSGGWV
+1071 
-1080 KLGRFSKISDGVYVL
+1080 
-1095 KTPWA
+1095 
-1100 VSLGVNT
+1100 
-1107 ASNTALNIYPFPQS
+1107 
-1121 QTGESRIDKIKLE
+1121 
-1134 RGNIATDWT
+1134 
-1143 AAPEDLQEQLTAQL
+1143 
-1157 ANKASTASV
+1157 NKAS
-1166 NTLNQTLANKER
+1166 R
-1178 ALTEQINTAKSEL
+1178 
-1191 ANKASSADLQSVQ
+1191 ADL
-1204 RTLTSKERS
+1204 E
-1213 LSQRINT
+1213 LS
-1220 LQSDYNGNKASV
+1220 
-1232 QSSINTLTTTNQSL
+1232 
-1246 SERINTV
+1246 
-1253 ESSVSGNTSSIN
+1253 
-1265 TLNQSLTDKERALTR
+1265 
-1280 KQEQLTAQLANK
+1280 
-1292 ASSADLQSVQQTL
+1292 QQTL
-1305 TTKEQA
+1305 TTADQA
-1311 LTEQINTA
+1311 LSQRISVLQSNYSDN
-1319 KSELG
+1319 KSTVENAL
-1324 GRITQIS
+1324 S
-1331 DETRTL
+1331 TL
-1337 SDANRTIGERINRL
+1337 SQADRTQAEHINQL
-1351 DSEIYSPNLLQ
+1351 KSEIYSPNLLQ
-1362 NGDTPKTA
+1362 NGDTPKT
-1370 STWNIDFPITESL
+1370 SSEWNIDFPITESL
-1383 QAGRRVYI
+1383 QAGTRVYV
-1391 SLSGASGLTSVAVYN
+1391 SLGGANGLTSVAVYN
-1406 SSPAGAA
+1406 SDVVGAA
-1413 KVGDLTNDDGVWRG
+1413 KIGDLTNENGVWKG

-1432 SYGNNNVLQFYREPR
+1432 SFGNNNELRFYREPR
-1447 SSTQTVTA
+1447 SSAQTVTA
-1455 SLTTSNGSK
+1455 SLTTTNGSK

-1471 VTTNNQSLSERIN
+1471 LTTTNQSLGERIN
-1484 TVESS
+1484 TVQTTA
-1489 VSGNTSSINTLNQS
+1489 SGNTSSINTLNQS
-1503 LTTTNRALT
+1503 LTTANRALGERIDNLNASFT
-1512 TKQEQLTAQLANK
+1512 TANGTANNAK
-1525 ASTSSVNS
+1525 RVA
-1533 LSDSLATKE
+1533 DD
-1542 RALSRRIG
+1542 ALSRANSANSAITTEQRARADGDSSLSSRITALDASYKRADADMTARIAREETARADG
-1550 TVESSVSGNT
+1550 DRANAQAVSNLQTTVNGNT

-1565 LNQSLTTT
+1565 LNQSLTTKEQ
-1573 NRALTTKQE
+1573 ALTTQ
-1582 QLTAQLANKASTA
+1582 
-1595 SVNSLTESLASK
+1595 
-1607 ERALSRRI
+1607 
-1615 GTVESS
+1615 
-1621 VSGNTSSINTLNQ
+1621 INT
-1634 SLTTTNRALT
+1634 
-1644 TKQEQLTAQ
+1644 
-1653 LANKASTASVN
+1653 
-1664 SLTESLASKERAL
+1664 
-1677 TEQINRAKSEM
+1677 AKSEL

-1703 DANRTIGERINQLN
+1703 DANRAIGERINRLD

-1735 RTLVTG
+1735 RTLITG

-1765 APQLGSRRIGFMAY
+1765 APQIGINRTGFMAY

-1784 SGSKL
+1784 GGSKL
-1789 SDIRNRQGN
+1789 ADITRSQNGA
-1798 SYTAEFEWNVG
+1798 YTAEFEWNVG
-1809 TGANNELWLYHNAEN
+1809 TGGNNELWLYHDSSS
-1824 TRSVSTITSVSL
+1824 TRSISTITSVSL
-1836 QKITTGSGLASI
+1836 QKITTGSGLAGI

-1866 AERIN
+1866 SERIN
-1871 TVQTTL
+1871 TAQTTV
-1877 NGQTASIQQHAQS
+1877 NGQAASIQQHAQT

-1923 VRADK
+1923 VIADK
-1928 FYVASPQGNKKPMF
+1928 FYVASPQGDKKPMF
-1942 SVITRPTT
+1942 TVTTRPTT
-1950 LNGTTVPT
+1950 LNGTTVPA
-1958 GVYLN
+1958 VVSLN
-1963 GDLLASGTISG
+1963 GDLIGNGTISG

-1987 IRGGSINIG
+1987 IRGGSISIG
-1996 SNFSVD
+1996 SNFNVD

-2080 NIGSAMYEMRV
+2080 NIGSVLYEMSV

-2109 LYCYVNGDSAFGY
+2109 LYCYVNGESAFGY

-2167 GGICQL
+2167 GGICQVIL
-2173 IVLGDFI
+2173 IGDFI

>member
-77 SIDQEHIKGF
+77 SIDQTHIKGF

-237 IAKVAVHV
+237 IAKVSVHV
-245 RGMLIQVPTNYD
+245 RGMLIQVPTNYN

-481 HVQDNSRAGRMQA
+481 HVQDNHRAGRMQA

-683 FDNESLSQSSQLTAI
+683 FDNESLATSSQLTQI
-698 QGKQGKPPR
+698 TGKQGKPPR

-725 FAKGSG
+725 FARGSD
-731 DTNFTEIEVSPD
+731 DTNYTEIEVSPD
-743 GRTHITTLGTFA
+743 GRSNIATLGTFA

-761 EITGLQGNLTQF
+761 EITGLQGNLRQF

-790 WVSGTTSADADKVLD
+790 WASGTTSANADKVLD

-915 LQTAVGN
+915 LQIAVGN

-969 VATGDLSQKYGQIKT
+969 VATGDLSQKYNQIKT

-1080 KLGRFSKISDGVYVL
+1080 RLGRFSKISDGVYVL
-1095 KTPWA
+1095 KTQWA

-1121 QTGESRIDKIKLE
+1121 QIGESRIDKIKLE

-1265 TLNQSLTDKERALTR
+1265 TLNQSLT
-1280 KQEQLTAQLANK
+1280 
-1292 ASSADLQSVQQTL
+1292 
-1305 TTKEQA
+1305 
-1311 LTEQINTA
+1311 
-1319 KSELG
+1319 
-1324 GRITQIS
+1324 
-1331 DETRTL
+1331 
-1337 SDANRTIGERINRL
+1337 
-1351 DSEIYSPNLLQ
+1351 
-1362 NGDTPKTA
+1362 
-1370 STWNIDFPITESL
+1370 
-1383 QAGRRVYI
+1383 
-1391 SLSGASGLTSVAVYN
+1391 
-1406 SSPAGAA
+1406 
-1413 KVGDLTNDDGVWRG
+1413 
-1427 EFDWV
+1427 
-1432 SYGNNNVLQFYREPR
+1432 
-1447 SSTQTVTA
+1447 
-1455 SLTTSNGSK
+1455 
-1464 IANLERT
+1464 
-1471 VTTNNQSLSERIN
+1471 
-1484 TVESS
+1484 
-1489 VSGNTSSINTLNQS
+1489 
-1503 LTTTNRALT
+1503 TTNRALT

-1533 LSDSLATKE
+1533 L
-1542 RALSRRIG
+1542 
-1550 TVESSVSGNT
+1550 
-1560 SSINT
+1560 
-1565 LNQSLTTT
+1565 
-1573 NRALTTKQE
+1573 
-1582 QLTAQLANKASTA
+1582 
-1595 SVNSLTESLASK
+1595 
-1607 ERALSRRI
+1607 
-1615 GTVESS
+1615 
-1621 VSGNTSSINTLNQ
+1621 
-1634 SLTTTNRALT
+1634 
-1644 TKQEQLTAQ
+1644 
-1653 LANKASTASVN
+1653 
-1664 SLTESLASKERAL
+1664 TESLASKERAL
-1677 TEQINRAKSEM
+1677 TEQINRAKSEI

-1836 QKITTGSGLASI
+1836 QKITTSSGLASI

-1877 NGQTASIQQHAQS
+1877 NGQTASIQQHAQT

-1905 GVVSGIGL
+1905 GIVSGIGL

-1923 VRADK
+1923 VIADK
-1928 FYVASPQGNKKPMF
+1928 FYVASPQGDKKPMF

-1950 LNGTTVPT
+1950 INGTTVPA
-1958 GVYLN
+1958 VVSLN
-1963 GDLLASGTISG
+1963 GDLIGSGTISG

-1987 IRGGSINIG
+1987 IRGGSISIG

-2010 SGVFRGQVFAD
+2010 SGVFRGQVLAD

-2036 VALGYDMFISNSYHA
+2036 VALGYNVYISDYYHA
-2051 SSPSGFDKTF
+2051 SEPYQFDKKF
-2061 KASYPSHGS
+2061 KATYSSHGS
-2070 IIQSLGFNNE
+2070 IMQSLGLNNE
-2080 NIGSAMYEMRV
+2080 SIGSVMFEMRV
-2091 FCKRAIT
+2091 FCKRAVT
-2098 VKQKLHTVDDN
+2098 VKQKIHTVDDN
-2109 LYCYVNGDSAFGY
+2109 LYCYVNGDSLFGY
-2122 HSNYDY
+2122 KSVHQGYD
-2128 YDNEE
+2128 DDEN
-2133 RVPTPFGRGRINTE
+2133 VPNSISQGRINRE
-2147 ISLSL
+2147 IHLSL
-2152 RQGLNTIQ
+2152 RQGLNTIE

>member
-8 RQKQSSNKPYIQK
+8 RQKQSSHKPYIQK
-21 DTASSTNSY
+21 DTASSTNFY

-62 GEPNFPDVSWDFRAG
+62 GEPNFPDVSWEFRAG

-87 SSVENEQSVNVELRH
+87 SSVENEQSINVELRH

-124 NSLREQKGNGDVVG
+124 NALREQKDNGDVVG

-186 VRVRRLTPNRDSEMV
+186 VRVRRLTPNRDSETV

-237 IAKVAVHV
+237 IAKVAVRV

-323 GKEPRFTVNV
+323 GKEPRFTVNA

-339 DAYRVLQNLA
+339 DAYRVLQNLS

-481 HVQDNSRAGRMQA
+481 HVQDNNRAGRMQA
-494 GRIVATDGRQIT
+494 GRIVSADGNTIT

-519 VGDNSAQIVQIDDTV
+519 VGDNSAKIVQIDDTV

-539 AIGRAGQVFAI
+539 AIGSAGQVFAI

-605 VLTPPNSVSI
+605 VLAPPNSVSI

-620 THQGQAI
+620 IHQGQAI

-642 YIVEYKKDS
+642 YIVEYKKDG
-651 NAWQT
+651 NAWQS
-656 HKVSSH
+656 HKVSSQ

-670 AGAYQAKVRAIDA
+670 SGVYQAKVRAIDA
-683 FDNESLSQSSQLTAI
+683 FDNESLSQSSQLTNIA
-698 QGKQGKPPR
+698 GKQGKPPR

-713 QGVLFGMNLGWN
+713 HGVLFGMNLGWN

-731 DTNFTEIEVSPD
+731 DTNYTEIEVSPD
-743 GRTHITTLGTFA
+743 GRSNIATLGTFA
-755 YPTNKH
+755 YPTNKY

-790 WVSGTTSADADKVLD
+790 WVSGTTSANAEKVLD
-805 MLSGQI
+805 ILSGQI

-827 GTIESNINSFN
+827 GTLESNINSFN

-847 PTLESAIN
+847 PMLEQSLSGIN
-855 SVNSKIPTIESN
+855 RKIPTIESN
-867 INSFNSKIPSIN
+867 ISSIISRADTIN
-879 KIPTLESAVNSV
+879 
-891 NGNLSTL
+891 STL
-898 NSQLAT
+898 NDANNRLAQAAQSITNIDTRTQWQTRGATSLNSLIEQGKYYLESILNTDTPLAGWQYATVDKARNGDRITQTVWNDSTKTYTRTKTGDTWSAWLESVDKTQLDNTANQLTQSIEQTSTQIRAMLAT
-904 AQNELS
+904 KAS
-910 TAKST
+910 MDSVT
-915 LQTAVGN
+915 G
-922 ITTER
+922 
-927 NRITAAIFDINAL
+927 AIRDINAL

-945 AKTQEI
+945 AKTAEI

-958 GSHTSSIRELG
+958 NGHTSSIRDLG
-969 VATGDLSQKYGQIKT
+969 VTTGELSQKYSQLKT
-984 QADNTNSEIT
+984 TSDTANSEIT

-1000 SGQATSVERLGARFD
+1000 SGQATSVERL
-1015 NLSAGG
+1015 
-1021 RNLIIN
+1021 
-1027 SGVVVQNDSYP
+1027 
-1038 IRSYPLAPNHGL
+1038 RS
-1050 ADGDD
+1050 
-1055 VVITIWGQLAD
+1055 
-1066 SKTAF
+1066 
-1071 YAYNSGGWV
+1071 
-1080 KLGRFSKISDGVYVL
+1080 
-1095 KTPWA
+1095 
-1100 VSLGVNT
+1100 
-1107 ASNTALNIYPFPQS
+1107 
-1121 QTGESRIDKIKLE
+1121 E
-1134 RGNIATDWT
+1134 
-1143 AAPEDLQEQLTAQL
+1143 
-1157 ANKASTASV
+1157 
-1166 NTLNQTLANKER
+1166 
-1178 ALTEQINTAKSEL
+1178 
-1191 ANKASSADLQSVQ
+1191 
-1204 RTLTSKERS
+1204 
-1213 LSQRINT
+1213 
-1220 LQSDYNGNKASV
+1220 
-1232 QSSINTLTTTNQSL
+1232 
-1246 SERINTV
+1246 
-1253 ESSVSGNTSSIN
+1253 
-1265 TLNQSLTDKERALTR
+1265 
-1280 KQEQLTAQLANK
+1280 LANK

-1305 TTKEQA
+1305 ATKERA
-1311 LTEQINTA
+1311 LTEQITTA

-1337 SDANRTIGERINRL
+1337 SDANRTIGEQINQL
-1351 DSEIYSPNLLQ
+1351 NSEIYSPNLLQ
-1362 NGDTPKTA
+1362 NGDTPKT
-1370 STWNIDFPITESL
+1370 SSNWSLDFPITESL

-1413 KVGDLTNDDGVWRG
+1413 KVGDLTNDGGVWRG
-1427 EFDWV
+1427 EFNWV
-1432 SYGNNNVLQFYREPR
+1432 SYGDNNVLQFYREPR
-1447 SSTQTVTA
+1447 SSAQTVTA

-1471 VTTNNQSLSERIN
+1471 LTTTNQSLSE
-1484 TVESS
+1484 
-1489 VSGNTSSINTLNQS
+1489 
-1503 LTTTNRALT
+1503 
-1512 TKQEQLTAQLANK
+1512 
-1525 ASTSSVNS
+1525 
-1533 LSDSLATKE
+1533 
-1542 RALSRRIG
+1542 RIG

-1573 NRALTTKQE
+1573 ERALTTKQE
-1582 QLTAQLANKASTA
+1582 QLTAQLADKASSA
-1595 SVNSLTESLASK
+1595 DLQSVQQTLA
-1607 ERALSRRI
+1607 
-1615 GTVESS
+1615 T
-1621 VSGNTSSINTLNQ
+1621 
-1634 SLTTTNRALT
+1634 
-1644 TKQEQLTAQ
+1644 
-1653 LANKASTASVN
+1653 
-1664 SLTESLASKERAL
+1664 KERAL
-1677 TEQINRAKSEM
+1677 TEQITTAKSEL

-1694 ISNETRTLT
+1694 ISDETRTLS
-1703 DANRTIGERINQLN
+1703 DANRTIGEQINQLN
-1717 SELAGADSISD
+1717 SEIYSPNLLQNGDTPKTSSNWSLDFPITESLQAGRRVYISLSGASGLTSVAVYNSSPAGAAKVGDLTNDGGVWRGEFNWVSYGD
-1728 NLLINSN
+1728 NNVLQFYREPRSSAQTVTASLTTSN
-1735 RTLVTG
+1735 
-1741 AYLIAT
+1741 
-1747 YRISETLKNGD
+1747 
-1758 KVRLTVN
+1758 
-1765 APQLGSRRIGFMAY
+1765 
-1779 NSNSA
+1779 
-1784 SGSKL
+1784 GSK
-1789 SDIRNRQGN
+1789 I
-1798 SYTAEFEWNVG
+1798 
-1809 TGANNELWLYHNAEN
+1809 
-1824 TRSVSTITSVSL
+1824 
-1836 QKITTGSGLASI
+1836 
-1848 KSSVANLERT
+1848 ANLERT

-1866 AERIN
+1866 SERIN

-1877 NGQTASIQQHAQS
+1877 NGQAASIQQHAQS
-1890 LNGLSAQWTLKVQSG
+1890 LNSLSAQWTLKVQSG

-1913 ASNNGVSDFA
+1913 ASNNGISDFA
-1923 VRADK
+1923 VIADK
-1928 FYVASPQGNKKPMF
+1928 FYVASPQGDKKPMF
-1942 SVITRPTT
+1942 TVTTRPTT
-1950 LNGTTVPT
+1950 LNGTTVPA
-1958 GVYLN
+1958 VVSLN
-1963 GDLLASGTISG
+1963 GDLIGNGTISG

-1996 SNFSVD
+1996 NNFSVD
-2002 SQGNLNAN
+2002 NQGNLNAN

-2036 VALGYDMFISNSYHA
+2036 VALGYDMFFA
-2051 SSPSGFDKTF
+2051 DTLAPSRPSEFDRTF
-2061 KASYPSHGS
+2061 KSSYASYGS
-2070 IIQSLGFNNE
+2070 IIDTLNGAGFE
-2080 NIGSAMYEMRV
+2080 KFSSVMYEIRV

-2098 VKQKLHTVDDN
+2098 VKQKLYSANNEFYCFVNNRSIFGESNTKYGNNTPNYITV
-2109 LYCYVNGDSAFGY
+2109 VNS
-2122 HSNYDY
+2122 
-2128 YDNEE
+2128 
-2133 RVPTPFGRGRINTE
+2133 RE

-2160 FVLNNSG
+2160 FIVTTGFNPSNSAATPPRHTGGRPPPSDYGDSRFVLKSDFINGVKHYFRDNTIS
-2167 GGICQL
+2167 L
-2173 IVLGDFI
+2173 MLVGDFI

>member
-77 SIDQEHIKGF
+77 SIDQTHIKGF

-481 HVQDNSRAGRMQA
+481 HVQDNHRAGRMQA

-670 AGAYQAKVRAIDA
+670 AGVYQAKVRAIDA

-743 GRTHITTLGTFA
+743 GHTHITTLGTFA

-827 GTIESNINSFN
+827 GTIESNISGIN
-838 SKIPSINKI
+838 SKIPSIESNIGVINSKIPNINKI
-847 PTLESAIN
+847 PSIESAIN
-855 SVNSKIPTIESN
+855 SVNSKIP
-867 INSFNSKIPSIN
+867 SI
-879 KIPTLESAVNSV
+879 ESAVNSV

-915 LQTAVGN
+915 LQIAVGN

-969 VATGDLSQKYGQIKT
+969 VATGDLSQKYNQIKT

-1080 KLGRFSKISDGVYVL
+1080 RLGRFSKISDGVYVL
-1095 KTPWA
+1095 KTQWA
-1100 VSLGVNT
+1100 VSSGVNT
-1107 ASNTALNIYPFPQS
+1107 ASNTALNIYPFPQA

-1134 RGNIATDWT
+1134 HGNIATDWT
-1143 AAPEDLQEQLTAQL
+1143 AAPEDLQEQLTAQLANKASTASVNSLTESLANKEQALSRRIGTVESSVSGNTSSINTLNQSLTTKEQALSRKQEQLTAQL

-1178 ALTEQINTAKSEL
+1178 ALTEQINRAKSEM
-1191 ANKASSADLQSVQ
+1191 
-1204 RTLTSKERS
+1204 
-1213 LSQRINT
+1213 
-1220 LQSDYNGNKASV
+1220 
-1232 QSSINTLTTTNQSL
+1232 
-1246 SERINTV
+1246 
-1253 ESSVSGNTSSIN
+1253 
-1265 TLNQSLTDKERALTR
+1265 
-1280 KQEQLTAQLANK
+1280 
-1292 ASSADLQSVQQTL
+1292 
-1305 TTKEQA
+1305 
-1311 LTEQINTA
+1311 
-1319 KSELG
+1319 G

-1337 SDANRTIGERINRL
+1337 A
-1351 DSEIYSPNLLQ
+1351 
-1362 NGDTPKTA
+1362 
-1370 STWNIDFPITESL
+1370 
-1383 QAGRRVYI
+1383 
-1391 SLSGASGLTSVAVYN
+1391 
-1406 SSPAGAA
+1406 
-1413 KVGDLTNDDGVWRG
+1413 
-1427 EFDWV
+1427 
-1432 SYGNNNVLQFYREPR
+1432 
-1447 SSTQTVTA
+1447 
-1455 SLTTSNGSK
+1455 
-1464 IANLERT
+1464 
-1471 VTTNNQSLSERIN
+1471 
-1484 TVESS
+1484 
-1489 VSGNTSSINTLNQS
+1489 
-1503 LTTTNRALT
+1503 
-1512 TKQEQLTAQLANK
+1512 
-1525 ASTSSVNS
+1525 
-1533 LSDSLATKE
+1533 
-1542 RALSRRIG
+1542 
-1550 TVESSVSGNT
+1550 
-1560 SSINT
+1560 
-1565 LNQSLTTT
+1565 
-1573 NRALTTKQE
+1573 
-1582 QLTAQLANKASTA
+1582 
-1595 SVNSLTESLASK
+1595 
-1607 ERALSRRI
+1607 
-1615 GTVESS
+1615 
-1621 VSGNTSSINTLNQ
+1621 
-1634 SLTTTNRALT
+1634 
-1644 TKQEQLTAQ
+1644 
-1653 LANKASTASVN
+1653 
-1664 SLTESLASKERAL
+1664 
-1677 TEQINRAKSEM
+1677 
-1688 GGRITQ
+1688 
-1694 ISNETRTLT
+1694 

-1717 SELAGADSISD
+1717 SELAGTDSISD

-1747 YRISETLKNGD
+1747 YRISKTLKNGD

-1824 TRSVSTITSVSL
+1824 TRSVSTVASVSL

-1963 GDLLASGTISG
+1963 GDLIASGTISG

-1987 IRGGSINIG
+1987 IQGGSISIG

>member
-1 MNIYGAK
+1 MKIYGAK

-77 SIDQEHIKGF
+77 SIDQTHIKGF

-605 VLTPPNSVSI
+605 VLTPPNSVGI

-683 FDNESLSQSSQLTAI
+683 FDNESLATSSQLTQI
-698 QGKQGKPPR
+698 TGKQGKPPR

-713 QGVLFGMNLGWN
+713 QGILFGMNLGWN
-725 FAKGSG
+725 FARGSD
-731 DTNFTEIEVSPD
+731 DTNYTEIEVSPD
-743 GRTHITTLGTFA
+743 GRSNIATLGTFA

-779 DKLGNTSDWTD
+779 DKLGNVSDWTD
-790 WVSGTTSADADKVLD
+790 WASGTTSADADKVLD
-805 MLSGQI
+805 ILSGQI

-816 DQSLRTPIGKI
+816 DQSLRTPIAKI
-827 GTIESNINSFN
+827 GTIESNIGVIN
-838 SKIPSINKI
+838 SKIP
-847 PTLESAIN
+847 A
-855 SVNSKIPTIESN
+855 IESN
-867 INSFNSKIPSIN
+867 ISKINVDLPKLNQSIADERTRINSIN
-879 KIPTLESAVNSV
+879 QQLPTLNQSIANAQ
-891 NGNLSTL
+891 STL
-898 NSQLAT
+898 N
-904 AQNELS
+904 
-910 TAKST
+910 
-915 LQTAVGN
+915 TAVAS
-922 ITTER
+922 IDTEKKR
-927 NRITAAIFDINAL
+927 LSSAIIDINTL
-940 QADKN
+940 KQSND
-945 AKTQEI
+945 AKMQELL
-951 ANLTQTV
+951 NLTQTV
-958 GSHTSSIRELG
+958 GGHISSIRDLG
-969 VATGDLSQKYGQIKT
+969 ATTGNLSQSYQQLKT
-984 QADNTNSEIT
+984 TSDQHNTEIT
-994 AIKQTQ
+994 TIKQTQ
-1000 SGQATSVERLGARFD
+1000 SGQATSISRL
-1015 NLSAGG
+1015 
-1021 RNLIIN
+1021 N
-1027 SGVVVQNDSYP
+1027 SQM
-1038 IRSYPLAPNHGL
+1038 
-1050 ADGDD
+1050 AD
-1055 VVITIWGQLAD
+1055 
-1066 SKTAF
+1066 
-1071 YAYNSGGWV
+1071 
-1080 KLGRFSKISDGVYVL
+1080 
-1095 KTPWA
+1095 
-1100 VSLGVNT
+1100 
-1107 ASNTALNIYPFPQS
+1107 
-1121 QTGESRIDKIKLE
+1121 
-1134 RGNIATDWT
+1134 
-1143 AAPEDLQEQLTAQL
+1143 
-1157 ANKASTASV
+1157 
-1166 NTLNQTLANKER
+1166 
-1178 ALTEQINTAKSEL
+1178 
-1191 ANKASSADLQSVQ
+1191 KASSADLQSVQ
-1204 RTLTSKERS
+1204 QTLTTADSS

-1232 QSSINTLTTTNQSL
+1232 QSSINTLTDTNRTQAERLERLTTRFDGVLGGQNLLSDTTTKTGTQFLLGEYPINRTLQEGQRVIVKATTTPAQQVLVYNSSPRGANRIGEITADGTPHEFTWAVGDGGNNSL
-1246 SERINTV
+1246 HIYRTNINNRSSVTLDAVSLAVPDGALADVTANLAEFKQATADKDQATASRITSIDTAYKQADSTLTTQIESEITARTDADNSLASRINTLQSDYNGNKASV
-1253 ESSVSGNTSSIN
+1253 AGQLKTLSDKDNATASQISRLNSQMADKASSAALNSLTTKVNQTDGKITAQTQRLNTLQSSVSGNTSSIN
-1265 TLNQSLTDKERALTR
+1265 TLSQSLT
-1280 KQEQLTAQLANK
+1280 
-1292 ASSADLQSVQQTL
+1292 
-1305 TTKEQA
+1305 
-1311 LTEQINTA
+1311 
-1319 KSELG
+1319 
-1324 GRITQIS
+1324 
-1331 DETRTL
+1331 
-1337 SDANRTIGERINRL
+1337 
-1351 DSEIYSPNLLQ
+1351 
-1362 NGDTPKTA
+1362 
-1370 STWNIDFPITESL
+1370 
-1383 QAGRRVYI
+1383 
-1391 SLSGASGLTSVAVYN
+1391 
-1406 SSPAGAA
+1406 
-1413 KVGDLTNDDGVWRG
+1413 
-1427 EFDWV
+1427 
-1432 SYGNNNVLQFYREPR
+1432 
-1447 SSTQTVTA
+1447 
-1455 SLTTSNGSK
+1455 
-1464 IANLERT
+1464 
-1471 VTTNNQSLSERIN
+1471 
-1484 TVESS
+1484 
-1489 VSGNTSSINTLNQS
+1489 
-1503 LTTTNRALT
+1503 
-1512 TKQEQLTAQLANK
+1512 
-1525 ASTSSVNS
+1525 
-1533 LSDSLATKE
+1533 TKE
-1542 RALSRRIG
+1542 RALS
-1550 TVESSVSGNT
+1550 
-1560 SSINT
+1560 
-1565 LNQSLTTT
+1565 
-1573 NRALTTKQE
+1573 E
-1582 QLTAQLANKASTA
+1582 Q
-1595 SVNSLTESLASK
+1595 
-1607 ERALSRRI
+1607 
-1615 GTVESS
+1615 
-1621 VSGNTSSINTLNQ
+1621 
-1634 SLTTTNRALT
+1634 
-1644 TKQEQLTAQ
+1644 
-1653 LANKASTASVN
+1653 
-1664 SLTESLASKERAL
+1664 
-1677 TEQINRAKSEM
+1677 
-1688 GGRITQ
+1688 
-1694 ISNETRTLT
+1694 
-1703 DANRTIGERINQLN
+1703 
-1717 SELAGADSISD
+1717 
-1728 NLLINSN
+1728 
-1735 RTLVTG
+1735 
-1741 AYLIAT
+1741 
-1747 YRISETLKNGD
+1747 
-1758 KVRLTVN
+1758 
-1765 APQLGSRRIGFMAY
+1765 
-1779 NSNSA
+1779 
-1784 SGSKL
+1784 
-1789 SDIRNRQGN
+1789 
-1798 SYTAEFEWNVG
+1798 
-1809 TGANNELWLYHNAEN
+1809 
-1824 TRSVSTITSVSL
+1824 
-1836 QKITTGSGLASI
+1836 
-1848 KSSVANLERT
+1848 
-1858 LTTTNQSL
+1858 
-1866 AERIN
+1866 IN

-1877 NGQTASIQQHAQS
+1877 SGQRASIRNVERS
-1890 LNGLSAQWTLKVQSG
+1890 VNGVRSIKAVTVD
-1905 GVVSGIGL
+1905 
-1913 ASNNGVSDFA
+1913 NNGFISGYGLMSDLQNGRVTSRFGINADQIYFGTTTNAKKPFVFTTRATTIDGVSYPA
-1923 VRADK
+1923 GAWINSASIAHASINMLHIADSIQSDN
-1928 FYVASPQGNKKPMF
+1928 YVAGRQGWRLFKDGRF
-1942 SVITRPTT
+1942 E
-1950 LNGTTVPT
+1950 LNNTFGD
-1958 GVYLN
+1958 GSSLELN
-1963 GDLLASGTISG
+1963 
-1974 DKIRANTQITAPN
+1974 
-1987 IRGGSINIG
+1987 
-1996 SNFSVD
+1996 
-2002 SQGNLNAN
+2002 SQGLT
-2010 SGVFRGQVFAD
+2010 VWYD
-2021 KITGQIDVES
+2021 KAQGKKAVE
-2031 LKSSA
+2031 
-2036 VALGYDMFISNSYHA
+2036 LGI
-2051 SSPSGFDKTF
+2051 
-2061 KASYPSHGS
+2061 
-2070 IIQSLGFNNE
+2070 L
-2080 NIGSAMYEMRV
+2080 
-2091 FCKRAIT
+2091 
-2098 VKQKLHTVDDN
+2098 L
-2109 LYCYVNGDSAFGY
+2109 
-2122 HSNYDY
+2122 
-2128 YDNEE
+2128 
-2133 RVPTPFGRGRINTE
+2133 
-2147 ISLSL
+2147 
-2152 RQGLNTIQ
+2152 
-2160 FVLNNSG
+2160 
-2167 GGICQL
+2167 
-2173 IVLGDFI
+2173 
-2180 DNNII
+2180 
-2185 KFA
+2185 

>member
-77 SIDQEHIKGF
+77 SIDQTHIKGF

-201 SDTMVVSAVTEI
+201 SDSMVVSAVTEI

-605 VLTPPNSVSI
+605 VLTPPNSVGI

-627 TTLVISWEQVVGAVA
+627 TTLVISWEQVVGAVD

-683 FDNESLSQSSQLTAI
+683 FDNESLATSSQLTQI
-698 QGKQGKPPR
+698 TGKQGKPPR

-790 WVSGTTSADADKVLD
+790 WASGTTSANADKVLD

-827 GTIESNINSFN
+827 G
-838 SKIPSINKI
+838 
-847 PTLESAIN
+847 
-855 SVNSKIPTIESN
+855 TIESN

-1000 SGQATSVERLGARFD
+1000 SGQATSVER
-1015 NLSAGG
+1015 
-1021 RNLIIN
+1021 
-1027 SGVVVQNDSYP
+1027 
-1038 IRSYPLAPNHGL
+1038 IRS
-1050 ADGDD
+1050 
-1055 VVITIWGQLAD
+1055 
-1066 SKTAF
+1066 
-1071 YAYNSGGWV
+1071 
-1080 KLGRFSKISDGVYVL
+1080 
-1095 KTPWA
+1095 
-1100 VSLGVNT
+1100 
-1107 ASNTALNIYPFPQS
+1107 
-1121 QTGESRIDKIKLE
+1121 E
-1134 RGNIATDWT
+1134 
-1143 AAPEDLQEQLTAQL
+1143 
-1157 ANKASTASV
+1157 
-1166 NTLNQTLANKER
+1166 
-1178 ALTEQINTAKSEL
+1178 
-1191 ANKASSADLQSVQ
+1191 
-1204 RTLTSKERS
+1204 
-1213 LSQRINT
+1213 
-1220 LQSDYNGNKASV
+1220 
-1232 QSSINTLTTTNQSL
+1232 
-1246 SERINTV
+1246 
-1253 ESSVSGNTSSIN
+1253 
-1265 TLNQSLTDKERALTR
+1265 
-1280 KQEQLTAQLANK
+1280 
-1292 ASSADLQSVQQTL
+1292 
-1305 TTKEQA
+1305 
-1311 LTEQINTA
+1311 
-1319 KSELG
+1319 
-1324 GRITQIS
+1324 
-1331 DETRTL
+1331 
-1337 SDANRTIGERINRL
+1337 
-1351 DSEIYSPNLLQ
+1351 
-1362 NGDTPKTA
+1362 
-1370 STWNIDFPITESL
+1370 
-1383 QAGRRVYI
+1383 
-1391 SLSGASGLTSVAVYN
+1391 
-1406 SSPAGAA
+1406 
-1413 KVGDLTNDDGVWRG
+1413 
-1427 EFDWV
+1427 
-1432 SYGNNNVLQFYREPR
+1432 
-1447 SSTQTVTA
+1447 
-1455 SLTTSNGSK
+1455 
-1464 IANLERT
+1464 
-1471 VTTNNQSLSERIN
+1471 
-1484 TVESS
+1484 
-1489 VSGNTSSINTLNQS
+1489 
-1503 LTTTNRALT
+1503 
-1512 TKQEQLTAQLANK
+1512 
-1525 ASTSSVNS
+1525 
-1533 LSDSLATKE
+1533 
-1542 RALSRRIG
+1542 
-1550 TVESSVSGNT
+1550 
-1560 SSINT
+1560 
-1565 LNQSLTTT
+1565 
-1573 NRALTTKQE
+1573 
-1582 QLTAQLANKASTA
+1582 LANKASTA
-1595 SVNSLTESLASK
+1595 SVNSLTESLATK
-1607 ERALSRRI
+1607 EQALSR
-1615 GTVESS
+1615 
-1621 VSGNTSSINTLNQ
+1621 
-1634 SLTTTNRALT
+1634 
-1644 TKQEQLTAQ
+1644 
-1653 LANKASTASVN
+1653 
-1664 SLTESLASKERAL
+1664 
-1677 TEQINRAKSEM
+1677 
-1688 GGRITQ
+1688 
-1694 ISNETRTLT
+1694 
-1703 DANRTIGERINQLN
+1703 
-1717 SELAGADSISD
+1717 
-1728 NLLINSN
+1728 
-1735 RTLVTG
+1735 
-1741 AYLIAT
+1741 
-1747 YRISETLKNGD
+1747 
-1758 KVRLTVN
+1758 
-1765 APQLGSRRIGFMAY
+1765 
-1779 NSNSA
+1779 
-1784 SGSKL
+1784 
-1789 SDIRNRQGN
+1789 
-1798 SYTAEFEWNVG
+1798 
-1809 TGANNELWLYHNAEN
+1809 
-1824 TRSVSTITSVSL
+1824 
-1836 QKITTGSGLASI
+1836 
-1848 KSSVANLERT
+1848 
-1858 LTTTNQSL
+1858 
-1866 AERIN
+1866 RIN

-1963 GDLLASGTISG
+1963 GDLIASGTISG

-1987 IRGGSINIG
+1987 IQGGSISIG

>member
-77 SIDQEHIKGF
+77 SIDQTHIKGF

-605 VLTPPNSVSI
+605 VLTPPNSVGI

-683 FDNESLSQSSQLTAI
+683 FDNESLATSSQLTQI
-698 QGKQGKPPR
+698 TGKQGKPPR

-713 QGVLFGMNLGWN
+713 QGILFGMNLGWN
-725 FAKGSG
+725 FARGSD
-731 DTNFTEIEVSPD
+731 DTNYTEIEVSPD
-743 GRTHITTLGTFA
+743 GRSNIATLGTFA

-790 WVSGTTSADADKVLD
+790 WASGTTSANADKVLD

-827 GTIESNINSFN
+827 GTIESNI
-838 SKIPSINKI
+838 SKINVDLPELNQSI
-847 PTLESAIN
+847 AD
-855 SVNSKIPTIESN
+855 
-867 INSFNSKIPSIN
+867 
-879 KIPTLESAVNSV
+879 AQ
-891 NGNLSTL
+891 STL
-898 NSQLAT
+898 N
-904 AQNELS
+904 
-910 TAKST
+910 
-915 LQTAVGN
+915 TAVAS
-922 ITTER
+922 IDTEKKR
-927 NRITAAIFDINAL
+927 LSSAIVDINTL
-940 QADKN
+940 KQSNN

-958 GSHTSSIRELG
+958 NGHTSQVRELG
-969 VATGDLSQKYGQIKT
+969 VTTGDLSQKYSQLKT
-984 QADNTNSEIT
+984 TSDTANSEIT

-1000 SGQATSVERLGARFD
+1000 SGQATSVER
-1015 NLSAGG
+1015 
-1021 RNLIIN
+1021 
-1027 SGVVVQNDSYP
+1027 
-1038 IRSYPLAPNHGL
+1038 IRSELVG
-1050 ADGDD
+1050 
-1055 VVITIWGQLAD
+1055 
-1066 SKTAF
+1066 K
-1071 YAYNSGGWV
+1071 
-1080 KLGRFSKISDGVYVL
+1080 
-1095 KTPWA
+1095 
-1100 VSLGVNT
+1100 
-1107 ASNTALNIYPFPQS
+1107 ASSA
-1121 QTGESRIDKIKLE
+1121 
-1134 RGNIATDWT
+1134 
-1143 AAPEDLQEQLTAQL
+1143 DLQ
-1157 ANKASTASV
+1157 NIR
-1166 NTLNQTLANKER
+1166 QTLANADSSLSQR
-1178 ALTEQINTAKSEL
+1178 INTLQSDYNGNKAGVAVQLKTLSDKDNATASQISRL
-1191 ANKASSADLQSVQ
+1191 NSQIANKASSADLQSVQ

-1220 LQSDYNGNKASV
+1220 
-1232 QSSINTLTTTNQSL
+1232 
-1246 SERINTV
+1246 
-1253 ESSVSGNTSSIN
+1253 
-1265 TLNQSLTDKERALTR
+1265 
-1280 KQEQLTAQLANK
+1280 
-1292 ASSADLQSVQQTL
+1292 
-1305 TTKEQA
+1305 
-1311 LTEQINTA
+1311 
-1319 KSELG
+1319 
-1324 GRITQIS
+1324 
-1331 DETRTL
+1331 
-1337 SDANRTIGERINRL
+1337 
-1351 DSEIYSPNLLQ
+1351 
-1362 NGDTPKTA
+1362 
-1370 STWNIDFPITESL
+1370 
-1383 QAGRRVYI
+1383 
-1391 SLSGASGLTSVAVYN
+1391 
-1406 SSPAGAA
+1406 
-1413 KVGDLTNDDGVWRG
+1413 
-1427 EFDWV
+1427 
-1432 SYGNNNVLQFYREPR
+1432 
-1447 SSTQTVTA
+1447 
-1455 SLTTSNGSK
+1455 
-1464 IANLERT
+1464 
-1471 VTTNNQSLSERIN
+1471 
-1484 TVESS
+1484 
-1489 VSGNTSSINTLNQS
+1489 
-1503 LTTTNRALT
+1503 
-1512 TKQEQLTAQLANK
+1512 
-1525 ASTSSVNS
+1525 
-1533 LSDSLATKE
+1533 
-1542 RALSRRIG
+1542 
-1550 TVESSVSGNT
+1550 
-1560 SSINT
+1560 
-1565 LNQSLTTT
+1565 
-1573 NRALTTKQE
+1573 
-1582 QLTAQLANKASTA
+1582 
-1595 SVNSLTESLASK
+1595 
-1607 ERALSRRI
+1607 
-1615 GTVESS
+1615 
-1621 VSGNTSSINTLNQ
+1621 
-1634 SLTTTNRALT
+1634 
-1644 TKQEQLTAQ
+1644 
-1653 LANKASTASVN
+1653 
-1664 SLTESLASKERAL
+1664 
-1677 TEQINRAKSEM
+1677 
-1688 GGRITQ
+1688 
-1694 ISNETRTLT
+1694 
-1703 DANRTIGERINQLN
+1703 
-1717 SELAGADSISD
+1717 
-1728 NLLINSN
+1728 
-1735 RTLVTG
+1735 
-1741 AYLIAT
+1741 
-1747 YRISETLKNGD
+1747 
-1758 KVRLTVN
+1758 
-1765 APQLGSRRIGFMAY
+1765 
-1779 NSNSA
+1779 
-1784 SGSKL
+1784 
-1789 SDIRNRQGN
+1789 
-1798 SYTAEFEWNVG
+1798 
-1809 TGANNELWLYHNAEN
+1809 
-1824 TRSVSTITSVSL
+1824 
-1836 QKITTGSGLASI
+1836 
-1848 KSSVANLERT
+1848 
-1858 LTTTNQSL
+1858 
-1866 AERIN
+1866 
-1871 TVQTTL
+1871 VQTTL

-1890 LNGLSAQWTLKVQSG
+1890 LNGLLAQWTLKVQSG

-1923 VRADK
+1923 VIADK
-1928 FYVASPQGNKKPMF
+1928 FYVASPQGDKKPMF
-1942 SVITRPTT
+1942 TVTTRPTT
-1950 LNGTTVPT
+1950 LNGTTVPA
-1958 GVYLN
+1958 VVSLN
-1963 GDLLASGTISG
+1963 GDLIGNGTISG

-1996 SNFSVD
+1996 NNFSVD
-2002 SQGNLNAN
+2002 NQGNLNAN

-2036 VALGYDMFISNSYHA
+2036 VALGYDTYISDNYHA
-2051 SSPSGFDKTF
+2051 SEPHQFDKTF

-2070 IIQSLGFNNE
+2070 ITQSLGFNNE
-2080 NIGSAMYEMRV
+2080 NIGSIMYEMRV

-2098 VKQKLHTVDDN
+2098 VKQKLHTVDDK
-2109 LYCYVNGDSAFGY
+2109 LYCYVNGSSAFGY
-2122 HSNYDY
+2122 HSVHNGYD
-2128 YDNEE
+2128 DEDE
-2133 RVPTPFGRGRINTE
+2133 IPLPFGRGRINTE
-2147 ISLSL
+2147 ISLPL

-2167 GGICQL
+2167 GGICQVIL
-2173 IVLGDFI
+2173 IGDFI

>member
-1 MNIYGAK
+1 MKIYGAK

-77 SIDQEHIKGF
+77 SIDQTHIKGF

-605 VLTPPNSVSI
+605 VLTPPNSVGI

-683 FDNESLSQSSQLTAI
+683 FDNESLATSSQLTQI
-698 QGKQGKPPR
+698 TGKQGKPPR

-713 QGVLFGMNLGWN
+713 QGILFGMNLGWN
-725 FAKGSG
+725 FARGSD
-731 DTNFTEIEVSPD
+731 DTNYTEIEVSPD
-743 GRTHITTLGTFA
+743 GRSNIATLGTFA

-790 WVSGTTSADADKVLD
+790 WVSGTTSANADKVLD
-805 MLSGQI
+805 ILSGQI

-827 GTIESNINSFN
+827 GTIESNI
-838 SKIPSINKI
+838 SKINVDLPELNQSI
-847 PTLESAIN
+847 AD
-855 SVNSKIPTIESN
+855 
-867 INSFNSKIPSIN
+867 
-879 KIPTLESAVNSV
+879 AQ
-891 NGNLSTL
+891 STL
-898 NSQLAT
+898 N
-904 AQNELS
+904 
-910 TAKST
+910 
-915 LQTAVGN
+915 TAVAS
-922 ITTER
+922 IDTEKKR
-927 NRITAAIFDINAL
+927 LSSAIVDINTL
-940 QADKN
+940 KQSNN

-958 GSHTSSIRELG
+958 NGHTSQVRELG
-969 VATGDLSQKYGQIKT
+969 VTTGDLSQKYSQLKT
-984 QADNTNSEIT
+984 TSDTANSEIT

-1000 SGQATSVERLGARFD
+1000 SGQATSVER
-1015 NLSAGG
+1015 
-1021 RNLIIN
+1021 
-1027 SGVVVQNDSYP
+1027 
-1038 IRSYPLAPNHGL
+1038 IRSELVGKASSADLQNIRQTLAN
-1050 ADGDD
+1050 
-1055 VVITIWGQLAD
+1055 AD
-1066 SKTAF
+1066 SSLSQRINTLQSD
-1071 YAYNSGGWV
+1071 YNGN
-1080 KLGRFSKISDGVYVL
+1080 KAGVAVQL
-1095 KTPWA
+1095 KTLSDKDNA
-1100 VSLGVNT
+1100 T
-1107 ASNTALNIYPFPQS
+1107 ASQISRLNS
-1121 QTGESRIDKIKLE
+1121 QI
-1134 RGNIATDWT
+1134 
-1143 AAPEDLQEQLTAQL
+1143 
-1157 ANKASTASV
+1157 ANKASSADLQ
-1166 NTLNQTLANKER
+1166 NIRQTLANADSSLSQR
-1178 ALTEQINTAKSEL
+1178 INTLQSDYNGNKAGVAVQLKTLSDKDNATASQISRL
-1191 ANKASSADLQSVQ
+1191 NSQIANKASSADLQSVQ

-1220 LQSDYNGNKASV
+1220 
-1232 QSSINTLTTTNQSL
+1232 
-1246 SERINTV
+1246 
-1253 ESSVSGNTSSIN
+1253 
-1265 TLNQSLTDKERALTR
+1265 
-1280 KQEQLTAQLANK
+1280 
-1292 ASSADLQSVQQTL
+1292 
-1305 TTKEQA
+1305 
-1311 LTEQINTA
+1311 
-1319 KSELG
+1319 
-1324 GRITQIS
+1324 
-1331 DETRTL
+1331 
-1337 SDANRTIGERINRL
+1337 
-1351 DSEIYSPNLLQ
+1351 
-1362 NGDTPKTA
+1362 
-1370 STWNIDFPITESL
+1370 
-1383 QAGRRVYI
+1383 
-1391 SLSGASGLTSVAVYN
+1391 
-1406 SSPAGAA
+1406 
-1413 KVGDLTNDDGVWRG
+1413 
-1427 EFDWV
+1427 
-1432 SYGNNNVLQFYREPR
+1432 
-1447 SSTQTVTA
+1447 
-1455 SLTTSNGSK
+1455 
-1464 IANLERT
+1464 
-1471 VTTNNQSLSERIN
+1471 
-1484 TVESS
+1484 
-1489 VSGNTSSINTLNQS
+1489 
-1503 LTTTNRALT
+1503 
-1512 TKQEQLTAQLANK
+1512 
-1525 ASTSSVNS
+1525 
-1533 LSDSLATKE
+1533 
-1542 RALSRRIG
+1542 
-1550 TVESSVSGNT
+1550 
-1560 SSINT
+1560 
-1565 LNQSLTTT
+1565 
-1573 NRALTTKQE
+1573 
-1582 QLTAQLANKASTA
+1582 
-1595 SVNSLTESLASK
+1595 
-1607 ERALSRRI
+1607 
-1615 GTVESS
+1615 
-1621 VSGNTSSINTLNQ
+1621 
-1634 SLTTTNRALT
+1634 
-1644 TKQEQLTAQ
+1644 
-1653 LANKASTASVN
+1653 
-1664 SLTESLASKERAL
+1664 
-1677 TEQINRAKSEM
+1677 
-1688 GGRITQ
+1688 
-1694 ISNETRTLT
+1694 
-1703 DANRTIGERINQLN
+1703 
-1717 SELAGADSISD
+1717 
-1728 NLLINSN
+1728 
-1735 RTLVTG
+1735 
-1741 AYLIAT
+1741 
-1747 YRISETLKNGD
+1747 
-1758 KVRLTVN
+1758 
-1765 APQLGSRRIGFMAY
+1765 
-1779 NSNSA
+1779 
-1784 SGSKL
+1784 
-1789 SDIRNRQGN
+1789 
-1798 SYTAEFEWNVG
+1798 
-1809 TGANNELWLYHNAEN
+1809 
-1824 TRSVSTITSVSL
+1824 
-1836 QKITTGSGLASI
+1836 
-1848 KSSVANLERT
+1848 
-1858 LTTTNQSL
+1858 
-1866 AERIN
+1866 
-1871 TVQTTL
+1871 VQTTL

-1890 LNGLSAQWTLKVQSG
+1890 LNGLLAQWTLKVQSG

-1923 VRADK
+1923 VIADK
-1928 FYVASPQGNKKPMF
+1928 FYVASPQGDKKPMF
-1942 SVITRPTT
+1942 TVTTRPTT
-1950 LNGTTVPT
+1950 LNGTTVPA
-1958 GVYLN
+1958 VVSLN
-1963 GDLLASGTISG
+1963 GDLIGNGTISG

-1996 SNFSVD
+1996 NNFSVD
-2002 SQGNLNAN
+2002 NQGNLNAN

-2036 VALGYDMFISNSYHA
+2036 VALGYDTYISDNYHA
-2051 SSPSGFDKTF
+2051 SEPHQFDKTF

-2070 IIQSLGFNNE
+2070 ITQSLGFNNE
-2080 NIGSAMYEMRV
+2080 NIGSIMYEMRV

-2098 VKQKLHTVDDN
+2098 VKQKLHTVDDK
-2109 LYCYVNGDSAFGY
+2109 LYCYVNGSSAFGY
-2122 HSNYDY
+2122 HSVHNGYD
-2128 YDNEE
+2128 DEDE
-2133 RVPTPFGRGRINTE
+2133 IPLPFGRGRINTE
-2147 ISLSL
+2147 ISLPL

-2167 GGICQL
+2167 GGICQVIL
-2173 IVLGDFI
+2173 IGDFI

>member
-77 SIDQEHIKGF
+77 SIDQTHIKGF

-481 HVQDNSRAGRMQA
+481 HVQDNHRAGRMQA

-605 VLTPPNSVSI
+605 VLTPPNSVGI

-683 FDNESLSQSSQLTAI
+683 FDNESLATSSQLTQI
-698 QGKQGKPPR
+698 TGKQGKPPR

-713 QGVLFGMNLGWN
+713 QGILFGMNLGWN
-725 FAKGSG
+725 FARGSD
-731 DTNFTEIEVSPD
+731 DTNYTEIQVSPD
-743 GRTHITTLGTFA
+743 GRSNIATLGTFA

-805 MLSGQI
+805 ILSGQI

-827 GTIESNINSFN
+827 GTIESNI
-838 SKIPSINKI
+838 SKINVDLPELNQSI
-847 PTLESAIN
+847 AD
-855 SVNSKIPTIESN
+855 
-867 INSFNSKIPSIN
+867 
-879 KIPTLESAVNSV
+879 AQ
-891 NGNLSTL
+891 STL
-898 NSQLAT
+898 N
-904 AQNELS
+904 
-910 TAKST
+910 
-915 LQTAVGN
+915 TAVAS
-922 ITTER
+922 IDIEKKR
-927 NRITAAIFDINAL
+927 LSSAIVDINTL
-940 QADKN
+940 KQSNN

-958 GSHTSSIRELG
+958 SGHTSQVRELG
-969 VATGDLSQKYGQIKT
+969 VTTGDLSQKYSQVKT
-984 QADNTNSEIT
+984 QANNATSEIT

-1000 SGQATSVERLGARFD
+1000 GGQATSVER
-1015 NLSAGG
+1015 
-1021 RNLIIN
+1021 
-1027 SGVVVQNDSYP
+1027 
-1038 IRSYPLAPNHGL
+1038 IRS
-1050 ADGDD
+1050 
-1055 VVITIWGQLAD
+1055 
-1066 SKTAF
+1066 
-1071 YAYNSGGWV
+1071 
-1080 KLGRFSKISDGVYVL
+1080 
-1095 KTPWA
+1095 
-1100 VSLGVNT
+1100 
-1107 ASNTALNIYPFPQS
+1107 
-1121 QTGESRIDKIKLE
+1121 EM
-1134 RGNIATDWT
+1134 
-1143 AAPEDLQEQLTAQL
+1143 

-1166 NTLNQTLANKER
+1166 NSLTESLANKEQ
-1178 ALTEQINTAKSEL
+1178 ALS
-1191 ANKASSADLQSVQ
+1191 
-1204 RTLTSKERS
+1204 R
-1213 LSQRINT
+1213 RI
-1220 LQSDYNGNKASV
+1220 
-1232 QSSINTLTTTNQSL
+1232 
-1246 SERINTV
+1246 RTV
-1253 ESSVSGNTSSIN
+1253 ESTASGNTSSIN

-1292 ASSADLQSVQQTL
+1292 AS
-1305 TTKEQA
+1305 
-1311 LTEQINTA
+1311 
-1319 KSELG
+1319 
-1324 GRITQIS
+1324 
-1331 DETRTL
+1331 
-1337 SDANRTIGERINRL
+1337 
-1351 DSEIYSPNLLQ
+1351 
-1362 NGDTPKTA
+1362 
-1370 STWNIDFPITESL
+1370 
-1383 QAGRRVYI
+1383 
-1391 SLSGASGLTSVAVYN
+1391 VA
-1406 SSPAGAA
+1406 
-1413 KVGDLTNDDGVWRG
+1413 
-1427 EFDWV
+1427 
-1432 SYGNNNVLQFYREPR
+1432 
-1447 SSTQTVTA
+1447 
-1455 SLTTSNGSK
+1455 
-1464 IANLERT
+1464 
-1471 VTTNNQSLSERIN
+1471 
-1484 TVESS
+1484 
-1489 VSGNTSSINTLNQS
+1489 SINTLNQS
-1503 LTTTNRALT
+1503 LTT
-1512 TKQEQLTAQLANK
+1512 
-1525 ASTSSVNS
+1525 
-1533 LSDSLATKE
+1533 
-1542 RALSRRIG
+1542 
-1550 TVESSVSGNT
+1550 
-1560 SSINT
+1560 
-1565 LNQSLTTT
+1565 
-1573 NRALTTKQE
+1573 
-1582 QLTAQLANKASTA
+1582 
-1595 SVNSLTESLASK
+1595 
-1607 ERALSRRI
+1607 
-1615 GTVESS
+1615 
-1621 VSGNTSSINTLNQ
+1621 
-1634 SLTTTNRALT
+1634 
-1644 TKQEQLTAQ
+1644 
-1653 LANKASTASVN
+1653 
-1664 SLTESLASKERAL
+1664 KERAL

-1747 YRISETLKNGD
+1747 YRISETLANGD
-1758 KVRLTVN
+1758 KVRLTVIADIGIN
-1765 APQLGSRRIGFMAY
+1765 RTGFMAY

-1784 SGSKL
+1784 GGSKL
-1789 SDIRNRQGN
+1789 ADISESRGN
-1798 SYTAEFEWNVG
+1798 VYTAEFEWNVG
-1809 TGANNELWLYHNAEN
+1809 TGGNNELRLYHNASN
-1824 TRSVSTITSVSL
+1824 TRSISTITSVSL

-1858 LTTTNQSL
+1858 LTTNNQSL
-1866 AERIN
+1866 SERIN
-1871 TVQTTL
+1871 TLQTTL
-1877 NGQTASIQQHAQS
+1877 NGQTASIQQHAQT

-1905 GVVSGIGL
+1905 GIVSGIGL

-1923 VRADK
+1923 VIADK
-1928 FYVASPQGNKKPMF
+1928 FYVASPQGDKKPMF
-1942 SVITRPTT
+1942 SVITRPTSI
-1950 LNGTTVPT
+1950 NGTTVPA
-1958 GVYLN
+1958 VVSLN
-1963 GDLLASGTISG
+1963 GDLIGSGTISG

-1987 IRGGSINIG
+1987 IRGGSISIG

-2036 VALGYDMFISNSYHA
+2036 VALGYDIFISPDGWYNNS
-2051 SSPSGFDKTF
+2051 PTQFDKAF
-2061 KASYPSHGS
+2061 KASYPSLGS
-2070 IIQSLGFNNE
+2070 IING
-2080 NIGSAMYEMRV
+2080 IGDQNYDVGSILYEIRV

-2098 VKQKLHTVDDN
+2098 VKQKLYVVDDN
-2109 LYCYVNGDSAFGY
+2109 LYCYINGRSAFGY
-2122 HSNYDY
+2122 YEDDYGYDVPRSY
-2128 YDNEE
+2128 AGRRNE
-2133 RVPTPFGRGRINTE
+2133 E

-2152 RQGLNTIQ
+2152 QQGLNTIQ
-2160 FVLNNSG
+2160 YINNNSG
-2167 GGICQL
+2167 KHSVHLVL
-2173 IVLGDFI
+2173 IGDFI

>member
-77 SIDQEHIKGF
+77 SIDQTHIKGF

-124 NSLREQKGNGDVVG
+124 NALREQKDNGDVVG

-360 TSIVVDADTP
+360 QSIVVDADTP
-370 KEPVYVFSNANVIGG
+370 KEPVYVFSNANVVGG

-481 HVQDNSRAGRMQA
+481 HVQDNNRAGRMQA
-494 GRIVATDGRQIT
+494 GRIVAADGNTIT

-519 VGDNSAQIVQIDDTV
+519 VGDNSAQIVQIADTV

-539 AIGRAGQVFAI
+539 AIGSAGQVFAI

-605 VLTPPNSVSI
+605 VLTPPSSVSI

-627 TTLVISWEQVVGAVA
+627 TTLVIGWEQVVGAVA
-642 YIVEYKKDS
+642 YIVEYKKDG

-670 AGAYQAKVRAIDA
+670 AGAYQAKVRAVDA
-683 FDNESLSQSSQLTAI
+683 FDNESLSQSSQLTNIA
-698 QGKQGKPPR
+698 GKQGKPPR

-731 DTNFTEIEVSPD
+731 DTNYTEIQVSPD
-743 GRTHITTLGTFA
+743 GRSNITTLGTFA

-805 MLSGQI
+805 ILSGQI

-827 GTIESNINSFN
+827 GTIESNISGIN

-847 PTLESAIN
+847 PMLEQSLSGIN
-855 SVNSKIPTIESN
+855 RKIPTIESN
-867 INSFNSKIPSIN
+867 ISSISSRADTINSTLTDANNRLNDAVQSITNIDTRTQWQTRGATSLNSLIEQGKYYLESSFNTNTPLAGWQYATVDKARNGDRITQTVWNDSTKSYTRTKTGDTWSAWVESVDKTQLDNTANQLTQSIEQ
-879 KIPTLESAVNSV
+879 T
-891 NGNLSTL
+891 ST
-898 NSQLAT
+898 QIRAELAT
-904 AQNELS
+904 KAS
-910 TAKST
+910 ADSVT
-915 LQTAVGN
+915 G
-922 ITTER
+922 
-927 NRITAAIFDINAL
+927 AIRDINAL

-945 AKTQEI
+945 AKTAEI

-958 GSHTSSIRELG
+958 NGHTSSIRDLG
-969 VATGDLSQKYGQIKT
+969 VTTGELSQKYSQLKT
-984 QADNTNSEIT
+984 TSDTANSEIT

-1000 SGQATSVERLGARFD
+1000 SGQATSVERL
-1015 NLSAGG
+1015 
-1021 RNLIIN
+1021 
-1027 SGVVVQNDSYP
+1027 
-1038 IRSYPLAPNHGL
+1038 RS
-1050 ADGDD
+1050 
-1055 VVITIWGQLAD
+1055 
-1066 SKTAF
+1066 
-1071 YAYNSGGWV
+1071 
-1080 KLGRFSKISDGVYVL
+1080 
-1095 KTPWA
+1095 
-1100 VSLGVNT
+1100 
-1107 ASNTALNIYPFPQS
+1107 
-1121 QTGESRIDKIKLE
+1121 E
-1134 RGNIATDWT
+1134 
-1143 AAPEDLQEQLTAQL
+1143 
-1157 ANKASTASV
+1157 
-1166 NTLNQTLANKER
+1166 
-1178 ALTEQINTAKSEL
+1178 
-1191 ANKASSADLQSVQ
+1191 
-1204 RTLTSKERS
+1204 
-1213 LSQRINT
+1213 
-1220 LQSDYNGNKASV
+1220 
-1232 QSSINTLTTTNQSL
+1232 
-1246 SERINTV
+1246 
-1253 ESSVSGNTSSIN
+1253 
-1265 TLNQSLTDKERALTR
+1265 
-1280 KQEQLTAQLANK
+1280 LANK

-1362 NGDTPKTA
+1362 NGDTPKT
-1370 STWNIDFPITESL
+1370 SSNWSLDFPITESL

-1413 KVGDLTNDDGVWRG
+1413 KVGDLTNDGGVWRG
-1427 EFDWV
+1427 EFNWV
-1432 SYGNNNVLQFYREPR
+1432 SYGDNNVLQFYREPR
-1447 SSTQTVTA
+1447 SSAQTVTA

-1471 VTTNNQSLSERIN
+1471 LTTTNQSLSE
-1484 TVESS
+1484 
-1489 VSGNTSSINTLNQS
+1489 
-1503 LTTTNRALT
+1503 
-1512 TKQEQLTAQLANK
+1512 
-1525 ASTSSVNS
+1525 
-1533 LSDSLATKE
+1533 
-1542 RALSRRIG
+1542 RIG

-1573 NRALTTKQE
+1573 ERALTTKQE

-1595 SVNSLTESLASK
+1595 SVNSLTENLA
-1607 ERALSRRI
+1607 E
-1615 GTVESS
+1615 
-1621 VSGNTSSINTLNQ
+1621 
-1634 SLTTTNRALT
+1634 
-1644 TKQEQLTAQ
+1644 
-1653 LANKASTASVN
+1653 
-1664 SLTESLASKERAL
+1664 KERAL
-1677 TEQINRAKSEM
+1677 TEQINTAKSEL

-1694 ISNETRTLT
+1694 ISDETRTLS
-1703 DANRTIGERINQLN
+1703 DANRTIGERINRLD
-1717 SELAGADSISD
+1717 SELAGEDIVSD
-1728 NLLINSN
+1728 NLLIDGDRAKVN
-1735 RTLVTG
+1735 G
-1741 AYLIAT
+1741 DYLIAT
-1747 YRISETLKNGD
+1747 YRISETLANGD
-1758 KVRLTVN
+1758 KVRLTVVADIGIN
-1765 APQLGSRRIGFMAY
+1765 RTGFMAY

-1784 SGSKL
+1784 GGSKL
-1789 SDIRNRQGN
+1789 ADITRSQNGA
-1798 SYTAEFEWNVG
+1798 YTAEFEWNVG
-1809 TGANNELWLYHNAEN
+1809 TGGNNELWLYHDSSN
-1824 TRSVSTITSVSL
+1824 TRSISSIYGITL
-1836 QKITTGSGLASI
+1836 QKITTGSALASI

-1858 LTTTNQSL
+1858 LTTNNQSL
-1866 AERIN
+1866 SERIN

-1877 NGQTASIQQHAQS
+1877 NGQTASIEQHAQS

-1923 VRADK
+1923 VIADK
-1928 FYVASPQGNKKPMF
+1928 FYVASPQGDKKPMF
-1942 SVITRPTT
+1942 TVTTRPTT
-1950 LNGTTVPT
+1950 LNGTTVPA
-1958 GVYLN
+1958 VVSLN
-1963 GDLLASGTISG
+1963 GDLIGNGTISG

-1996 SNFSVD
+1996 SNFNVD

-2036 VALGYDMFISNSYHA
+2036 VALGYDMFFADTLAPSRPSEFDRNFKSSY
-2051 SSPSGFDKTF
+2051 
-2061 KASYPSHGS
+2061 ASYGS
-2070 IIQSLGFNNE
+2070 IIDTLNGAGFE
-2080 NIGSAMYEMRV
+2080 KFSSVMYEIRV
-2091 FCKRAIT
+2091 LCKRAIT
-2098 VKQKLHTVDDN
+2098 VKQKLYSANNEFYCFVNNRSIFGESNTKYGNNTPNYITV
-2109 LYCYVNGDSAFGY
+2109 VNS
-2122 HSNYDY
+2122 
-2128 YDNEE
+2128 
-2133 RVPTPFGRGRINTE
+2133 RE

-2160 FVLNNSG
+2160 FIVTTGFNPSNSAATPPRHTGGRPPPSDYGDSRFVLKSDFINGVKHYFRDNTIS
-2167 GGICQL
+2167 L
-2173 IVLGDFI
+2173 MLVGDFI

>member
-1 MNIYGAK
+1 MKIYGAK
-8 RQKQSSNKPYIQK
+8 RQKQSSHKPYIQK
-21 DTASSTNSY
+21 DTASSTNFY

-87 SSVENEQSVNVELRH
+87 SSVENEQSINVELRH

-109 INNKQLSAVAIRLGF
+109 INNKELSAVAIRLGF
-124 NSLREQKGNGDVVG
+124 NALREQKDNGDVVG

-186 VRVRRLTPNRDSEMV
+186 VRVRRLTPNRDSETV

-237 IAKVAVHV
+237 IAKVAVRV

-323 GKEPRFTVNV
+323 GKEPRFTVNA

-339 DAYRVLQNLA
+339 DAYRVLQNLS

-360 TSIVVDADTP
+360 QSIVVDADTP

-481 HVQDNSRAGRMQA
+481 HVQDNNRAGRMQA

-519 VGDNSAQIVQIDDTV
+519 VGDNSAKIVQIDDTV
-534 ITTDT
+534 ITLDT
-539 AIGRAGQVFAI
+539 AIGSSGQVFAI

-596 KEVSVIKAH
+596 KEVSVIKVH
-605 VLTPPNSVSI
+605 VLAPPNSVSM

-627 TTLVISWEQVVGAVA
+627 TTLVIGWEQVTGAVA
-642 YIVEYKKDS
+642 YLVEYKKDG

-656 HKVSSH
+656 HKVSSQ

-670 AGAYQAKVRAIDA
+670 SGVYQAKVRAVDA
-683 FDNESLSQSSQLTAI
+683 FDNESLATSSVLTQI
-698 QGKQGKPPR
+698 TGKQGKPPH

-725 FAKGSG
+725 FAKGSD
-731 DTNFTEIEVSPD
+731 DTNFTEIQVSPD
-743 GRTHITTLGTFA
+743 GRSNITTLGTFA

-761 EITGLQGNLTQF
+761 EITGLQGNLRQF

-847 PTLESAIN
+847 PNIESSI
-855 SVNSKIPTIESN
+855 SGINSKIPTIESN
-867 INSFNSKIPSIN
+867 ISSVSSRADTIN
-879 KIPTLESAVNSV
+879 
-891 NGNLSTL
+891 STL
-898 NSQLAT
+898 NDANNRLAQAVQSITNIDTRTQWQTRGATSLNSLVEQGKYYLESIWNTDTPLTGWQYATVDKARNGDRITQTVWNDSTKTYTRTKTGGSWSDWVENVDKTQLDSTANRLTQSIEQTSSRIRDELAT
-904 AQNELS
+904 KAS
-910 TAKST
+910 TDSVT
-915 LQTAVGN
+915 G
-922 ITTER
+922 
-927 NRITAAIFDINAL
+927 AIRDINAL
-940 QADKN
+940 QTANN
-945 AKTQEI
+945 AKTAEL

-958 GSHTSSIRELG
+958 GGHTSSVRDLG
-969 VATGDLSQKYGQIKT
+969 VTTGDLSQKYSQLKAASDT
-984 QADNTNSEIT
+984 ANSEIT

-1000 SGQATSVERLGARFD
+1000 SGQATSVERLR
-1015 NLSAGG
+1015 
-1021 RNLIIN
+1021 
-1027 SGVVVQNDSYP
+1027 
-1038 IRSYPLAPNHGL
+1038 
-1050 ADGDD
+1050 
-1055 VVITIWGQLAD
+1055 
-1066 SKTAF
+1066 
-1071 YAYNSGGWV
+1071 
-1080 KLGRFSKISDGVYVL
+1080 
-1095 KTPWA
+1095 
-1100 VSLGVNT
+1100 
-1107 ASNTALNIYPFPQS
+1107 
-1121 QTGESRIDKIKLE
+1121 
-1134 RGNIATDWT
+1134 
-1143 AAPEDLQEQLTAQL
+1143 
-1157 ANKASTASV
+1157 
-1166 NTLNQTLANKER
+1166 
-1178 ALTEQINTAKSEL
+1178 SEL

-1204 RTLTSKERS
+1204 QTLTTADSS
-1213 LSQRINT
+1213 LSQSINT

-1232 QSSINTLTTTNQSL
+1232 QSSISTLTDANRTIGERINQLNSEIYSPNLLRDGDTPKTASTWNIDFPITESLQAGRRVYISLNNASGLTSVAVYNSSPAGAAKIGDLTNDGGVWRGEFNWVSYGDNNVLQFYREPRSSTQTVTASLTTSNGSKIANLERTLTTTNQSL

-1265 TLNQSLTDKERALTR
+1265 TLNQSLTTANRALTR

-1292 ASSADLQSVQQTL
+1292 ASTASVNSL
-1305 TTKEQA
+1305 TENLAEKEQA
-1311 LTEQINTA
+1311 L
-1319 KSELG
+1319 S
-1324 GRITQIS
+1324 R
-1331 DETRTL
+1331 
-1337 SDANRTIGERINRL
+1337 
-1351 DSEIYSPNLLQ
+1351 
-1362 NGDTPKTA
+1362 
-1370 STWNIDFPITESL
+1370 
-1383 QAGRRVYI
+1383 
-1391 SLSGASGLTSVAVYN
+1391 
-1406 SSPAGAA
+1406 
-1413 KVGDLTNDDGVWRG
+1413 
-1427 EFDWV
+1427 
-1432 SYGNNNVLQFYREPR
+1432 
-1447 SSTQTVTA
+1447 
-1455 SLTTSNGSK
+1455 
-1464 IANLERT
+1464 
-1471 VTTNNQSLSERIN
+1471 RIN

-1503 LTTTNRALT
+1503 LTTKEQALSR
-1512 TKQEQLTAQLANK
+1512 KQEQLTAQLANK

-1542 RALSRRIG
+1542 RAL
-1550 TVESSVSGNT
+1550 
-1560 SSINT
+1560 
-1565 LNQSLTTT
+1565 
-1573 NRALTTKQE
+1573 
-1582 QLTAQLANKASTA
+1582 
-1595 SVNSLTESLASK
+1595 
-1607 ERALSRRI
+1607 
-1615 GTVESS
+1615 
-1621 VSGNTSSINTLNQ
+1621 
-1634 SLTTTNRALT
+1634 
-1644 TKQEQLTAQ
+1644 
-1653 LANKASTASVN
+1653 
-1664 SLTESLASKERAL
+1664 

-1694 ISNETRTLT
+1694 ISDETRTLA

-1717 SELAGADSISD
+1717 SELAGTDSISD

-1735 RTLVTG
+1735 RTLITG

-1747 YRISETLKNGD
+1747 YRISETLNNGD

-1824 TRSVSTITSVSL
+1824 TRSVSTVASVSL

-1871 TVQTTL
+1871 TVQTTV

-1928 FYVASPQGNKKPMF
+1928 FYVASPSGGNKKPMF

-1950 LNGTTVPT
+1950 INGTTVPT

-1963 GDLLASGTISG
+1963 GDLIASGTISG

-1996 SNFSVD
+1996 SNFNVD
-2002 SQGNLNAN
+2002 NQGNLNAN

-2036 VALGYDMFISNSYHA
+2036 VALGYDMYISSSYHS

-2061 KASYPSHGS
+2061 KASYASYGS

-2080 NIGSAMYEMRV
+2080 NIGSVLYEMRV

-2122 HSNYDY
+2122 HSNYDH

-2147 ISLSL
+2147 ISLPL

-2167 GGICQL
+2167 GGICQVIL
-2173 IVLGDFI
+2173 IGDFI

>member
-77 SIDQEHIKGF
+77 SIDQTHIKGF

-481 HVQDNSRAGRMQA
+481 HVQDNHRAGRMQA

-605 VLTPPNSVSI
+605 VLTPPNSVGI

-683 FDNESLSQSSQLTAI
+683 FDNESLATSSQLTQI
-698 QGKQGKPPR
+698 TGKQGKPPR

-713 QGVLFGMNLGWN
+713 QGILFGMNLGWN
-725 FAKGSG
+725 FARGSD
-731 DTNFTEIEVSPD
+731 DTNYTEIEVSPD
-743 GRTHITTLGTFA
+743 GRSNIATLGTFA

-790 WVSGTTSADADKVLD
+790 WVSGTTSANADKVLD
-805 MLSGQI
+805 ILSGQI

-827 GTIESNINSFN
+827 GTIESNISGINSKIPSIESNIGVIN

-969 VATGDLSQKYGQIKT
+969 VATGDLSQKYSQIKT

-1121 QTGESRIDKIKLE
+1121 QIGESRIDKIKLE

-1265 TLNQSLTDKERALTR
+1265 TLNQSLT
-1280 KQEQLTAQLANK
+1280 
-1292 ASSADLQSVQQTL
+1292 
-1305 TTKEQA
+1305 
-1311 LTEQINTA
+1311 
-1319 KSELG
+1319 
-1324 GRITQIS
+1324 
-1331 DETRTL
+1331 
-1337 SDANRTIGERINRL
+1337 
-1351 DSEIYSPNLLQ
+1351 
-1362 NGDTPKTA
+1362 
-1370 STWNIDFPITESL
+1370 
-1383 QAGRRVYI
+1383 
-1391 SLSGASGLTSVAVYN
+1391 
-1406 SSPAGAA
+1406 
-1413 KVGDLTNDDGVWRG
+1413 
-1427 EFDWV
+1427 
-1432 SYGNNNVLQFYREPR
+1432 
-1447 SSTQTVTA
+1447 
-1455 SLTTSNGSK
+1455 
-1464 IANLERT
+1464 
-1471 VTTNNQSLSERIN
+1471 
-1484 TVESS
+1484 
-1489 VSGNTSSINTLNQS
+1489 
-1503 LTTTNRALT
+1503 TTNRALT

-1525 ASTSSVNS
+1525 ASTASVNS
-1533 LSDSLATKE
+1533 LTESLANKE
-1542 RALSRRIG
+1542 QALSRRIN

-1595 SVNSLTESLASK
+1595 SVNSLTESLANK
-1607 ERALSRRI
+1607 EQALSRRI
-1615 GTVESS
+1615 NTVESS

-1644 TKQEQLTAQ
+1644 RKQEQLTAQ
-1653 LANKASTASVN
+1653 LANKASTSSVN
-1664 SLTESLASKERAL
+1664 SLSESLASKERAL

-1694 ISNETRTLT
+1694 ISDETRTLA

-1717 SELAGADSISD
+1717 SELAGTDSISD

-1747 YRISETLKNGD
+1747 YRISKTLKNGD

-1824 TRSVSTITSVSL
+1824 TRSVSTVASVSL
-1836 QKITTGSGLASI
+1836 QKITTSSGLASI

-1877 NGQTASIQQHAQS
+1877 NGQTASIQQHAQT

-1928 FYVASPQGNKKPMF
+1928 FYVASPQGDKKPMF

-1987 IRGGSINIG
+1987 IRGGSISIG

-2010 SGVFRGQVFAD
+2010 SGVFRGQVLAD

-2036 VALGYDMFISNSYHA
+2036 VALGYNVYISDYYHA
-2051 SSPSGFDKTF
+2051 SEPYQFDKKF
-2061 KASYPSHGS
+2061 KATYSSHGS
-2070 IIQSLGFNNE
+2070 IMQSLGLNNE
-2080 NIGSAMYEMRV
+2080 SIGSVMFEMRV
-2091 FCKRAIT
+2091 FCKRAVT
-2098 VKQKLHTVDDN
+2098 VKQKIHTVDDN
-2109 LYCYVNGDSAFGY
+2109 LYCYVNGDSLFGY
-2122 HSNYDY
+2122 KSVHQGYD
-2128 YDNEE
+2128 DDEN
-2133 RVPTPFGRGRINTE
+2133 VPNSISQGRINRE
-2147 ISLSL
+2147 IHLSL
-2152 RQGLNTIQ
+2152 RQGLNTIE